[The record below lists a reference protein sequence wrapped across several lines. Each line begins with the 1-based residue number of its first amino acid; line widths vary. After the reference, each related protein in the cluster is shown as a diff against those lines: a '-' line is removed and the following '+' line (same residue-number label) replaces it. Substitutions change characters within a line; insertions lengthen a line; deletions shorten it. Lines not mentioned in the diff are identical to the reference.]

1 MPHDSTRA
9 ADTASEPVAI
19 IGMAGRFADATS
31 PEQLWDMLIQGR
43 DAITDIPPERYDID
57 AVYDP
62 TPRTP
67 GRTVSRWGGLLRDI
81 DAFDTEFFGISPRE
95 ADRMDPQQRLLL
107 EVAYEALEDAGQPLP
122 RIAGTDTGV
131 FIGQLGGD
139 YWHLQYGDRDQLDLY
154 AMTGAAARAI
164 TSGRLSYAFDL
175 RGPSFTVDTACSSAL
190 VAVHNAVQAIRLG
203 ECSLAIAGGV
213 NLVLL
218 PEEGV
223 VYSGAGMLAAD
234 GRCKFADASGDGFVR
249 SDGIGAVILKPLSAA
264 LADGD
269 RIRAVIRGSAVG
281 NDGQSSGY
289 LVTPAV
295 EGQRDVLRRAYA
307 NAGVDP
313 ADIDYIEA
321 HGTGTSVGDP
331 VELQALADIVGRRTP
346 DRRCLV
352 GSVKTNIGHA
362 EAAAGIAGLIK
373 AVLCLEN
380 KTVPPNLHLKNPNP
394 AVDWDNLPLTVPTR
408 ATPLP
413 ERDRPAIAGVSSF
426 GFSGTNAH
434 LVLEAA
440 PEQATRATDA
450 RSPVARSE
458 LLVLSALSPEALA
471 DAARAMA
478 DHLDGPGARHT
489 LRDICY
495 SAAIRRTPHDA
506 RLALPAESHAEA
518 AAALRGFA
526 DGENEPGLSFS
537 DYTDPAAAPR
547 VAFVFPGQGSQ
558 WPGMGRELLESEPVF
573 RQTMEA
579 CDAAIKTETGWSVIE
594 LLRSADEERLKQL
607 DVIQPTLWAMEIAL
621 AELWRSWGI
630 EPDVVIGHSMGESAA
645 AYVSGALSLS
655 DAAAVICR
663 RSRLAKRL
671 TGRGTMAWVALPAD
685 EAAAAL
691 TGHEDKVAVAAI
703 NSPTSTLLSGDGEAL
718 RLVLARLDDR
728 GVDNRLVNVDFASH
742 CPQMDAL
749 REDLLAELSRLTPR
763 AGRIPLHSTLL
774 NEVIDGSGMDAD
786 YWVRNIRRPVDF
798 VGAVRGQLDLGETV
812 FVEVSPHPLLVAG
825 IRETSRTATGADTTA
840 VGSLRRHSDERGAL
854 LTSAAALHTAGADL
868 DLGRLTAGG
877 HYVPLPSYPWQRTRH
892 WISRDHTPEAP
903 GAAAPAAPAAP
914 EPARQPAHP
923 LLGRPVPAEGTTRI
937 WQGPLRLADNPY
949 LRDHRI
955 QDTIILPGT
964 AHLELIGAAAR
975 TELGP
980 GTLSVSDVRYRRALF
995 LEEDGPAPEVRVTL
1009 TPSADASLHCRVHS
1023 RDAETGDWILH
1034 TEATARAVPG
1044 DTPQPDEPLRSIRAR
1059 LPQHQDADDFYPWNA
1074 ARGNQ
1079 WNGAFQGITELW
1091 RTDGEVLARLSC
1103 PATLLDGLARHHF
1116 HPALLDASGHAMAAA
1131 RPLTAPG
1138 DEGVFVLGG
1147 IDEVRFHQQPPASL
1161 FSHARLLPS
1170 PREDSF
1176 VADID
1181 IRADDGRLIAEMR
1194 GLRLQYLAGHA
1205 PALLNPDTEDSVTPP
1220 HASGT
1225 SASPRSGELDTWLHS
1240 LTWDEA
1246 PLPAPDTTGGD
1257 PDGFW
1262 LVLTDSGSTGRAL
1275 VRELTG
1281 RGQRVVAVT
1290 GGAGRLAGGGDRY
1303 RIDPSKEEHYREVL
1317 GDVARYGACRGV
1329 VHLWALDAQAGLDAT
1344 PTEIRRAQLLAAH
1357 SVLYLTRALDK
1368 EPLGH
1373 PPLWL
1378 VTQLAQAAGTAERV
1392 RHPFQAMLWGL
1403 GRTLAAE
1410 APALNPRLVDLDR
1423 SAAGVPALT
1432 DLLLH
1437 ADQEDQIALRDGR
1450 RLAARLRPAAAAAA
1464 RPPQAL
1470 SLPAPGIIDD
1480 LRLTGT
1486 PSRALAADEVRIQV
1500 SHAGVNYRDVLLSLG
1515 MYPGQDSR
1523 PPVMG
1528 WECAGTVSEIGRA
1541 VTDVSVGDEV
1551 IAFAEGALASE
1562 VVTRSCLTAPKPARL
1577 TAAEAATLPA
1587 AYLTAYHALND
1598 MARLERGQKILIH
1611 TATGGTGRA
1620 ALNVA
1625 RWKGARVFAT
1635 AGSDAKRELLTRLGV
1650 EQVADSRSLAFAEAF
1665 RPAVGEEGFDVICN
1679 TLAGDAIEANL
1690 SLMAPYG
1697 HYLELSKRD
1706 ILENNPLPLGVF
1718 ARNLSFHAIDVVH
1731 MIQHAPERA
1740 GGVLRAAAALVD
1752 KGALEAL
1759 PHTVYPVEKA
1769 ADAFRLM
1776 AQARHTGK
1784 VVLSFGQAPAT
1795 AVGPRGRAVTVH
1807 ADGTYLITGGAGGIG
1822 GRLALW
1828 LADQGARHLLLT
1840 GRSALPEPDATPDE
1854 NHPQAAAVAVLRQL
1868 RERGVHVT
1876 YEAVDVADAQAMR
1889 AMLDSR
1895 RRTGLPPVRGVFH
1908 AAGVIDYTPLS
1919 DMSGAEMDRVLAAKV
1934 TGAWNLHRLLHEESV
1949 EAFVLFSSGSAL
1961 LSSPMLG
1968 GYAAGNAF
1976 LDALAHHRHAQG
1988 LPATVVN
1995 WGFWDSVGMVA
2006 RKEQQDERTL
2016 LPQGMASFSP
2026 AEGLAL
2032 LGRILAEGRVHT
2044 AVLPADWPAWARAYP
2059 SAATAPLLQH
2069 LTGGDRPAP
2078 QAPAREERAAEPAAP
2093 SRVPAPAAPSRVAEP
2108 AAPSPAAEPAVP
2120 HPATPGPVPA
2130 QAAPAAAPEPVAA
2143 ARPAPQAPAAVQA
2156 APSGELLD
2164 FLKQEVAVVMGL
2176 RPERVNTNRPLN
2188 RLGMDSLM
2196 AVELRNRIERRYQ
2209 VKLPMVQLLKDGTIT
2224 TVAQALATEL
2234 EPAAG
2239 LADTAPDS
2247 PAAPAATADTPAE
2260 AAAASRIAPTPEAAS
2275 PAAPAADA
2283 PQAPPSGELLDF
2295 LKQEVAVVMGLR
2307 PERVNTNRP
2316 LNRLGM
2322 DSLMAVELRNRIER
2336 RYQVKLPMVQLLK
2349 DGTITTVAQ
2358 ALATELNSADASA

>member
-1 MPHDSTRA
+1 MPHDPTRA
-9 ADTASEPVAI
+9 ADAASEPIAI

-31 PEQLWDMLIQGR
+31 LEHLWDMLLQGR
-43 DAITDIPPERYDID
+43 DAIADIPPERYDVN

-67 GRTVSRWGGLLRDI
+67 GRTVSRWGGLLHDI

-107 EVAYEALEDAGQPLP
+107 EVAYEALEDAGQPLHQ
-122 RIAGTDTGV
+122 IAGTDAGV

-139 YWHLQYGDRDQLDLY
+139 YWHLQYSNRDQLDLY
-154 AMTGAAARAI
+154 AMTGAASRAI

-203 ECSLAIAGGV
+203 ECPLAIAGGV

-223 VYSGAGMLAAD
+223 VYSGAGMLASD
-234 GRCKFADASGDGFVR
+234 GRCKFGDASGDGFVR
-249 SDGIGAVILKPLSAA
+249 SDGVGAVILKPLSAA

-269 RIRAVIRGSAVG
+269 RVRAVIRGSAVG

-313 ADIDYIEA
+313 ADVDYIEA

-331 VELQALADIVGRRTP
+331 VELEALAQIVGPRP
-346 DRRCLV
+346 ADRRCLV

-373 AVLCLEN
+373 AVLCLEHQ
-380 KTVPPNLHLKNPNP
+380 TVPPNLHLKNPHP
-394 AVDWDNLPLTVPTR
+394 AVDWDNLPLSIPTQ

-413 ERDRPAIAGVSSF
+413 ERGRPTVAGVSSF

-440 PEQATRATDA
+440 TRSAAPDA
-450 RSPVARSE
+450 GTRTPAAQSE

-471 DAARAMA
+471 DTARTMA
-478 DHLDGPGARHT
+478 DHLEGPGARHAW
-489 LRDICY
+489 RDICH
-495 SAAIRRTPHDA
+495 SAAVRRTLHDA
-506 RLALPAESHAEA
+506 RLALAADSHAEA

-537 DYTDPAAAPR
+537 DYTDPEAAPR
-547 VAFVFPGQGSQ
+547 IAFVFPGQGSQ
-558 WPGMGRELLESEPVF
+558 WPGMGRELLDSEPVF
-573 RQTMEA
+573 RRAMEA
-579 CDAAIKTETGWSVIE
+579 CDEAIKTETGWSVID
-594 LLRSADEERLKQL
+594 LLIAADEERLKQL

-621 AELWRSWGI
+621 AELWQSWGI

-645 AYVSGALSLS
+645 AYIAGALTLQ

-671 TGRGTMAWVALPAD
+671 SGLGTMAWVALPSD
-685 EAAAAL
+685 QAAAAL
-691 TGHEDKVAVAAI
+691 AGFEDKVAVAAI
-703 NSPTSTLLSGDGEAL
+703 NSPTSTLLSGDVDAL
-718 RLVLARLDDR
+718 TQVLAALDTR
-728 GVDNRLVNVDFASH
+728 GIDNRRVNVDFASH

-749 REDLLAELSRLTPR
+749 REDLLDELAHLTPR

-798 VGAVRGQLDLGETV
+798 AGAVRGQLGLGETA
-812 FVEVSPHPLLVAG
+812 FIEVSPHPLLVAG
-825 IRETSRTATGADTTA
+825 IKETSRLHTGADTTA
-840 VGSLRRHSDERGAL
+840 IGSLRRHTDERTSL
-854 LTSAAALHTAGADL
+854 LTFAAALHTAGAHL
-868 DLGRLTAGG
+868 DFATLTGGG

-892 WISRDHTPEAP
+892 WISSTTSPT
-903 GAAAPAAPAAP
+903 APAASAPPAVQHGT
-914 EPARQPAHP
+914 RQSAHP
-923 LLGRPVPAEGTTRI
+923 LLGRPLPAEGATRI
-937 WQGPLRLADNPY
+937 WQGPLELSGNPY
-949 LRDHRI
+949 LRDHCI

-964 AHLELIGAAAR
+964 AHLELIAAAA
-975 TELGP
+975 
-980 GTLSVSDVRYRRALF
+980 GTMTQSGALSVSDVHYHRALF
-995 LEEDGPAPEVRVTL
+995 LDEDGPAPEVKVTV
-1009 TPSADASLHCRVHS
+1009 TAHQDSSMHCRIHS
-1023 RDAETGDWILH
+1023 QDPDSDEWILH
-1034 TEATARAVPG
+1034 TEATARAL
-1044 DTPQPDEPLRSIRAR
+1044 PQDAPEPSEPLQTIRAR
-1059 LPQHQDADDFYPWNA
+1059 LPQYQNAGDFYPWNA

-1079 WNGAFQGITELW
+1079 WNGTFQGITELW
-1091 RTDGEVLARLSC
+1091 RTDGEVLARLAC
-1103 PATLLDGLARHHF
+1103 PSALVDGLAQHHF
-1116 HPALLDASGHAMAAA
+1116 HPALLDAGGHAMAAA
-1131 RPLTAPG
+1131 RPLTVPG
-1138 DEGVFVLGG
+1138 EEGVFVLGG
-1147 IDEVRFHQQPPASL
+1147 IDEVRFYQQPPAAL

-1181 IRADDGRLIAEMR
+1181 IRAEDGRLIAQMR
-1194 GLRLQYLAGHA
+1194 GLRLQYLAGHEPAQLTTPTEDLVTPTGTSRA
-1205 PALLNPDTEDSVTPP
+1205 PAAPVKVND
-1220 HASGT
+1220 HG
-1225 SASPRSGELDTWLHS
+1225 TWLHS

-1246 PLPAPDTTGGD
+1246 SLPAPRIAATGQE
-1257 PDGFW
+1257 GFW

-1290 GGAGRLAGGGDRY
+1290 AGAGRLAGGGDRY
-1303 RIDPSKEEHYREVL
+1303 RMDPSKEEHYREIL
-1317 GDVARYGACRGV
+1317 GDVARIGTCRGII
-1329 VHLWALDAQAGLDAT
+1329 HLWALDAQAGLDAT
-1344 PTEIRRAQLLAAH
+1344 PTEIRRAQLLSAH
-1357 SVLYLTRALDK
+1357 SVLYLARAL
-1368 EPLGH
+1368 EQHLPGH
-1373 PPLWL
+1373 PALWL
-1378 VTQLAQAAGTAERV
+1378 VTQLAQATGSGEQV

-1410 APALNPRLVDLDR
+1410 APALTPRLADLDR
-1423 SAAGVPALT
+1423 STASVTALVE
-1432 DLLLH
+1432 LLQQS
-1437 ADQEDQIALRDGR
+1437 DQEDQIALRDGR
-1450 RLAARLRPAAAAAA
+1450 RLAARLRPAAAAARA
-1464 RPPQAL
+1464 PRAL
-1470 SLPAPGIIDD
+1470 SLPTPGVIDD
-1480 LRLTGT
+1480 LRLTET

-1515 MYPGQDSR
+1515 AYPGQDNR

-1528 WECAGTVSEIGRA
+1528 WECTGTVTETGRA
-1541 VTDVSVGDEV
+1541 VTDVVVGDEV

-1562 VVTRSCLTAPKPARL
+1562 VVTRACLTAPKPAEL
-1577 TAAEAATLPA
+1577 TGAEAATLPA
-1587 AYLTAYHALND
+1587 AYLTAYHALHD
-1598 MARLERGQKILIH
+1598 LARLESGQKILIH

-1620 ALNVA
+1620 ALSIA

-1635 AGSDAKRELLTRLGV
+1635 AGSQAKRELLTELGV
-1650 EQVADSRSLAFAEAF
+1650 EQVADSRSLAFADTFKEAL
-1665 RPAVGEEGFDVICN
+1665 GDEGFDAIYN

-1706 ILENNPLPLGVF
+1706 ILDDNPLPLGAF
-1718 ARNLSFHAIDVVH
+1718 ARNLSFHAVDVVH

-1740 GGVLRAAAALVD
+1740 GRVLRTVAALVGQ
-1752 KGALEAL
+1752 GALEAL
-1759 PHTVYPVEKA
+1759 PHTVYPAEQA

-1776 AQARHTGK
+1776 AQSRHTGK
-1784 VVLSFGQAPAT
+1784 IVLWFGPQPT
-1795 AVGPRGRAVTVH
+1795 AAAPRGRAVTVH

-1822 GRLALW
+1822 GQLALW
-1828 LADQGARHLLLT
+1828 LAEQGARHLLLT
-1840 GRSALPEPDATPDE
+1840 GRSPLPAPDAPTPPD
-1854 NHPQAAAVAVLRQL
+1854 HPQAGAVAVVRRL

-1876 YEAVDVADAQAMR
+1876 YEAVDVADTQAMHV
-1889 AMLDSR
+1889 LLTSR

-1908 AAGVIDYTPLS
+1908 AAGVIDYTLLS
-1919 DMSGAEMDRVLAAKV
+1919 DMSAPEMDRVLAAKV
-1934 TGAWNLHRLLHEESV
+1934 SGAWNLHRLLREESV

-2006 RKEQQDERTL
+2006 RKEQQEERTL

-2026 AEGLAL
+2026 ADGLEL
-2032 LGRILAEGRVHT
+2032 LGTLLAEGRVHT

-2069 LTGGDRPAP
+2069 LTGVEQSLASPSAEHEQQGAEAVVPVQP
-2078 QAPAREERAAEPAAP
+2078 PVPAEPRSTTP
-2093 SRVPAPAAPSRVAEP
+2093 T
-2108 AAPSPAAEPAVP
+2108 PAVP
-2120 HPATPGPVPA
+2120 EASFAFET
-2130 QAAPAAAPEPVAA
+2130 APSAAASG
-2143 ARPAPQAPAAVQA
+2143 QTS
-2156 APSGELLD
+2156 PSGELLD
-2164 FLKQEVAVVMGL
+2164 FLKQEAAVVMGL
-2176 RPERVNTNRPLN
+2176 RAERVNVNRPLN

-2209 VKLPMVQLLKDGTIT
+2209 VRLPMVQLLKDGTIT
-2224 TVAQALATEL
+2224 TVAQALAAEL
-2234 EPAAG
+2234 
-2239 LADTAPDS
+2239 S
-2247 PAAPAATADTPAE
+2247 PAQGPAATVVDDAVAPAVAGEPEERAVAPVAPVVDPAVPAE
-2260 AAAASRIAPTPEAAS
+2260 APAVPETGEAQTVSA
-2275 PAAPAADA
+2275 
-2283 PQAPPSGELLDF
+2283 QAVQGGELLDF
-2295 LKQEVAVVMGLR
+2295 LKQEAAVVMGLR
-2307 PERVNTNRP
+2307 AERVNVNRP

-2336 RYQVKLPMVQLLK
+2336 RYQVRLPMVQLLK

-2358 ALATELNSADASA
+2358 ALAAELNAADASA

>member
-9 ADTASEPVAI
+9 AGTASEPIAI

-31 PEQLWDMLIQGR
+31 LEQLWDMLLQGR

-62 TPRTP
+62 KPRTP
-67 GRTVSRWGGLLRDI
+67 GRTVSRWGGLLRDV
-81 DAFDTEFFGISPRE
+81 DAFDAEFFGISPRE

-139 YWHLQYGDRDQLDLY
+139 YWHLQYDDRDQLDLY

-203 ECSLAIAGGV
+203 ECPLAIAGGV

-223 VYSGAGMLAAD
+223 VYSGAGMLASD

-269 RIRAVIRGSAVG
+269 RVRAVIRGSAVG

-307 NAGVDP
+307 NAAVDP

-331 VELQALADIVGRRTP
+331 VELQALADIVGTRP
-346 DRRCLV
+346 SDGRCLV

-380 KTVPPNLHLKNPNP
+380 KTVPPNLHLKNPSP
-394 AVDWDNLPLTVPTR
+394 VVDWANLPLSVPTR

-440 PEQATRATDA
+440 PEQRTDA
-450 RSPVARSE
+450 PDTRPQDARSE

-471 DAARAMA
+471 DAARTMA
-478 DHLDGPGARHT
+478 DHLEGPGAQKG
-489 LRDICY
+489 LRDIAH
-495 SAAIRRTPHDA
+495 SAALRRTSHDA
-506 RLALPAESHAEA
+506 RLALPVESHAEA

-537 DYTDPAAAPR
+537 DYTDPETAPR

-558 WPGMGRELLESEPVF
+558 WPGMGRELLDSEPVF
-573 RQTMEA
+573 RQAMRD
-579 CDAAIKTETGWSVIE
+579 CDAAIEAETGWSVIE
-594 LLRSADEERLKQL
+594 LLRSADEERLRQL

-671 TGRGTMAWVALPAD
+671 SGRGTMAWVALPAD
-685 EAAAAL
+685 EAATAL
-691 TGHEDKVAVAAI
+691 AGHEDTVAVAAI

-718 RLVLARLDDR
+718 DQVLAGLDAR
-728 GVDNRLVNVDFASH
+728 GVDNRRVNVDFASH

-749 REDLLAELSRLTPR
+749 REDLLSELSHLTPR
-763 AGRIPLHSTLL
+763 AGGIPLHSTLL
-774 NEVIDGSGMDAD
+774 NEVIDGSGMNAD
-786 YWVRNIRRPVDF
+786 YWVRNIRQPVDF
-798 VGAVRGQLDLGETV
+798 VGAVQGQLDLGDTV
-812 FVEVSPHPLLVAG
+812 FIEVSPHPLLVAG
-825 IRETSRTATGADTTA
+825 IRETSRMATGADTTA
-840 VGSLRRHSDERGAL
+840 VGSLRRHTDERGSL
-854 LTSAAALHTAGADL
+854 LASAAALHTAGARL
-868 DLGRLTAGG
+868 DLGTLTADGR
-877 HYVPLPSYPWQRTRH
+877 YVDLPTYPWQRTRH
-892 WISRDHTPEAP
+892 WISRSPARAATATTAP
-903 GAAAPAAPAAP
+903 P
-914 EPARQPAHP
+914 EPAADGEHSTHP
-923 LLGRPVPAEGTTRI
+923 LLGKPSPAEGTTRV

-949 LRDHRI
+949 LRDHCI

-964 AHLELIGAAAR
+964 AHLELISAAAR
-975 TELGP
+975 TELSSHA
-980 GTLSVSDVRYRRALF
+980 LSVSDVHYHRALF
-995 LEEDGPAPEVRVTL
+995 LDEDGPAPEVQVTVAAR
-1009 TPSADASLHCRVHS
+1009 PDSSLHCLIRS
-1023 RDAETGDWILH
+1023 RESDTDDWVLH

-1044 DTPQPDEPLRSIRAR
+1044 DAPRPTESLQSIRSR
-1059 LPQHQDADDFYPWNA
+1059 LPQHQEADDFYPWNA

-1079 WNGAFQGITELW
+1079 WNGTFQGITELW
-1091 RTDGEVLARLSC
+1091 RGDGEVLAQLSC
-1103 PATLLDGLARHHF
+1103 PTALVDGLAHHHF

-1131 RPLTAPG
+1131 RELTAPG

-1147 IDEVRFHQQPPASL
+1147 IDEVRFYQRPPASL

-1170 PREDSF
+1170 AREDSF
-1176 VADID
+1176 TADID
-1181 IRADDGRLIAEMR
+1181 IRADDGRLIAQMR

-1205 PALLNPDTEDSVTPP
+1205 PALLNPSTEDSVTPP
-1220 HASGT
+1220 RT
-1225 SASPRSGELDTWLHS
+1225 LNSPAVPGAGDRDTWLHA

-1246 PLPAPDTTGGD
+1246 PLPTSARGSKG

-1262 LVLTDSGSTGRAL
+1262 LLLTDSGATGRAL
-1275 VRELTG
+1275 VRELNG

-1290 GGAGRLAGGGDRY
+1290 AGAGQLAGGGDRY

-1317 GDVARYGACRGV
+1317 VDVARYGACRGII
-1329 VHLWALDAQAGLDAT
+1329 HLWALDAQAGLDAT
-1344 PTEIRRAQLLAAH
+1344 PTEIRRTQLLAAH
-1357 SVLYLTRALDK
+1357 SVLYLTRSLEK

-1378 VTQLAQAAGTAERV
+1378 VTQLAQATDTAERV

-1410 APALNPRLVDLDR
+1410 APALSPRLVDLDR
-1423 SAAGVPALT
+1423 SPASVPALVEQ
-1432 DLLLH
+1432 LLH
-1437 ADQEDQIALRDGR
+1437 ADLEDQVAWRNGR
-1450 RLAARLRPAAAAAA
+1450 RLAARLRPAAAAT
-1464 RPPQAL
+1464 RPAQAL
-1470 SLPAPGIIDD
+1470 SLPKPGVIDD
-1480 LRLTGT
+1480 LQLTAT
-1486 PSRALAADEVRIQV
+1486 PLRGLAADEVRIQV

-1515 MYPGQDSR
+1515 MYPGQDDRS
-1523 PPVMG
+1523 PVMG
-1528 WECAGTVSEIGRA
+1528 WECAGTVSETGSG
-1541 VTDVSVGDEV
+1541 VTDVAVGDEV
-1551 IAFAEGALASE
+1551 IAFAEGSLASE
-1562 VVTRSCLTAPKPARL
+1562 VVTRACLTAPKPTRL

-1587 AYLTAYHALND
+1587 AYLTAYHALHD
-1598 MARLERGQKILIH
+1598 MAGLERGQKVLIH

-1635 AGSDAKRELLTRLGV
+1635 AGSDAKRRLLADLGV
-1650 EQVADSRSLAFAEAF
+1650 EQVADSRSLAFADAF
-1665 RPAVGEEGFDVICN
+1665 RPAVGKGFDVICN
-1679 TLAGDAIEANL
+1679 TLAGDAIAANL

-1706 ILENNPLPLGVF
+1706 ILDDNSLPLGAF

-1740 GGVLRAAAALVD
+1740 GRVLRTAAALVD
-1752 KGALEAL
+1752 EGALEAL

-1769 ADAFRLM
+1769 AEAFRLM

-1784 VVLSFGQAPAT
+1784 IVLSFGRPSVAAAGT
-1795 AVGPRGRAVTVH
+1795 RGASVTVH

-1840 GRSALPEPDATPDE
+1840 GRSALPELDAVLDE
-1854 NHPQAAAVAVLRQL
+1854 THPQAAALAVVQQL
-1868 RERGVHVT
+1868 RERGVNVA
-1876 YEAVDVADAQAMR
+1876 YEGVDVADTQAMR
-1889 AMLDSR
+1889 TMLDSR
-1895 RRTGLPPVRGVFH
+1895 RRAGMPPVRGVFH
-1908 AAGVIDYTPLS
+1908 AAGVIDYTLLS
-1919 DMSGAEMDRVLAAKV
+1919 DMSGVEMDRVLAAKV
-1934 TGAWNLHRLLHEESV
+1934 SGAWNLHRLLHQESV

-1988 LPATVVN
+1988 LSATVVN

-2006 RKEQQDERTL
+2006 RKERQEERTL
-2016 LPQGMASFSP
+2016 LPHGMTSFSP
-2026 AEGLAL
+2026 ADGLAL
-2032 LGRILAEGRVHT
+2032 LGGILAEGRLHT
-2044 AVLPADWPAWARAYP
+2044 AVLPADWRAWARAYP
-2059 SAATAPLLQH
+2059 SAAAAPLLQH
-2069 LTGGDRPAP
+2069 LTDGASSAYR
-2078 QAPAREERAAEPAAP
+2078 APAGDEQGAEPL
-2093 SRVPAPAAPSRVAEP
+2093 APSRVAEP
-2108 AAPSPAAEPAVP
+2108 DAPHPVAPSPA
-2120 HPATPGPVPA
+2120 PVPA
-2130 QAAPAAAPEPVAA
+2130 ASPSVTEPRAAAQEG
-2143 ARPAPQAPAAVQA
+2143 
-2156 APSGELLD
+2156 PSGELLE
-2164 FLKQEVAVVMGL
+2164 FLKQEAAVVMGL
-2176 RPERVNTNRPLN
+2176 RPERVNVNRPLN

-2196 AVELRNRIERRYQ
+2196 AVELRNR
-2209 VKLPMVQLLKDGTIT
+2209 V
-2224 TVAQALATEL
+2224 
-2234 EPAAG
+2234 
-2239 LADTAPDS
+2239 
-2247 PAAPAATADTPAE
+2247 
-2260 AAAASRIAPTPEAAS
+2260 
-2275 PAAPAADA
+2275 
-2283 PQAPPSGELLDF
+2283 
-2295 LKQEVAVVMGLR
+2295 
-2307 PERVNTNRP
+2307 
-2316 LNRLGM
+2316 
-2322 DSLMAVELRNRIER
+2322 ER

-2358 ALATELNSADASA
+2358 ALATELNSAKEAAGTVPDNAVATAVGTDSTPPEDAVAPADARREAADRESEQSMPASSPSQTPADTKAAPAPAEELLDFLKQEVAVVMGLRPERVNVNRPLNRLGMDSLMAVELRNRVERRYQVKLPMVQLLKDGTITTVAQALAAELNSADASA

>member
-1 MPHDSTRA
+1 MPHDR
-9 ADTASEPVAI
+9 
-19 IGMAGRFADATS
+19 
-31 PEQLWDMLIQGR
+31 
-43 DAITDIPPERYDID
+43 
-57 AVYDP
+57 
-62 TPRTP
+62 
-67 GRTVSRWGGLLRDI
+67 
-81 DAFDTEFFGISPRE
+81 
-95 ADRMDPQQRLLL
+95 
-107 EVAYEALEDAGQPLP
+107 
-122 RIAGTDTGV
+122 
-131 FIGQLGGD
+131 
-139 YWHLQYGDRDQLDLY
+139 
-154 AMTGAAARAI
+154 
-164 TSGRLSYAFDL
+164 
-175 RGPSFTVDTACSSAL
+175 
-190 VAVHNAVQAIRLG
+190 
-203 ECSLAIAGGV
+203 
-213 NLVLL
+213 
-218 PEEGV
+218 
-223 VYSGAGMLAAD
+223 
-234 GRCKFADASGDGFVR
+234 
-249 SDGIGAVILKPLSAA
+249 
-264 LADGD
+264 
-269 RIRAVIRGSAVG
+269 
-281 NDGQSSGY
+281 
-289 LVTPAV
+289 
-295 EGQRDVLRRAYA
+295 
-307 NAGVDP
+307 
-313 ADIDYIEA
+313 
-321 HGTGTSVGDP
+321 
-331 VELQALADIVGRRTP
+331 
-346 DRRCLV
+346 
-352 GSVKTNIGHA
+352 
-362 EAAAGIAGLIK
+362 
-373 AVLCLEN
+373 
-380 KTVPPNLHLKNPNP
+380 
-394 AVDWDNLPLTVPTR
+394 
-408 ATPLP
+408 
-413 ERDRPAIAGVSSF
+413 
-426 GFSGTNAH
+426 
-434 LVLEAA
+434 
-440 PEQATRATDA
+440 
-450 RSPVARSE
+450 RSE

-478 DHLDGPGARHT
+478 DHLDGPGAQHS
-489 LRDICY
+489 LRDIAH
-495 SAAIRRTPHDA
+495 SAGLRRTPHDA
-506 RLALPAESHAEA
+506 RLALPADSHAEA
-518 AAALRGFA
+518 VATLRGFV

-537 DYTDPAAAPR
+537 DYTDPETAPR
-547 VAFVFPGQGSQ
+547 IAFVFPGQGSQ
-558 WPGMGRELLESEPVF
+558 WPGMGRELLDSEPVF
-573 RQTMEA
+573 RQAMQA
-579 CDAAIKTETGWSVIE
+579 CDDAIKTETGWSVIE

-645 AYVSGALSLS
+645 AYISGALSLP

-671 TGRGTMAWVALPAD
+671 SGRGTMAWVALPAD

-691 TGHEDKVAVAAI
+691 AGHEDTVAVAAI

-718 RLVLARLDDR
+718 NQVLAGLDAR
-728 GVDNRLVNVDFASH
+728 GVDNRRVNVDFASH

-749 REDLLAELSRLTPR
+749 REDLLAELSHLTPR

-786 YWVRNIRRPVDF
+786 YWVRNIRQPVDF
-798 VGAVRGQLDLGETV
+798 IGAVRGQLDFGDTL

-825 IRETSRTATGADTTA
+825 IRETSRLATGADTTA
-840 VGSLRRHSDERGAL
+840 VGSLRRHSDERTCL
-854 LTSAAALHTAGADL
+854 LTSAAALHTAGVGL
-868 DLGRLTAGG
+868 DLSALTAGG

-892 WISRDHTPEAP
+892 WISRTPTP
-903 GAAAPAAPAAP
+903 IAPAAAKPAAP
-914 EPARQPAHP
+914 EPAGQPAHP
-923 LLGRPVPAEGTTRI
+923 LLGRPLPAEGTTRT

-949 LRDHRI
+949 LRDHCI

-964 AHLELIGAAAR
+964 AHLELIGAAVR
-975 TELGP
+975 TELDTGA
-980 GTLSVSDVRYRRALF
+980 LSVSDVHYHRALF
-995 LEEDGPAPEVRVTL
+995 LDEDGPAPEVRVTL
-1009 TPSADASLHCRVHS
+1009 APNPDASLHCRIHS
-1023 RDAETGDWILH
+1023 RDADTSDWILH
-1034 TEATARAVPG
+1034 TEATARALPG
-1044 DTPQPDEPLRSIRAR
+1044 DAAQPDEPLRTIRAR
-1059 LPQHQDADDFYPWNA
+1059 LPQHQNADDFYPWNA

-1079 WNGAFQGITELW
+1079 WNGTFQGITDLW
-1091 RTDGEVLARLSC
+1091 RTDGEVLARLTC
-1103 PATLLDGLARHHF
+1103 PAALVDSLALHHF

-1138 DEGVFVLGG
+1138 EEGVFVLGG
-1147 IDEVRFHQQPPASL
+1147 IDEVRFYQQPPTSL

-1181 IRADDGRLIAEMR
+1181 IRADDGRLIAQMR

-1205 PALLNPDTEDSVTPP
+1205 PALLTPHTEDSVTPP
-1220 HASGT
+1220 RT
-1225 SASPRSGELDTWLHS
+1225 PDTPASPGSSDRDTWLHT

-1246 PLPAPDTTGGD
+1246 PLPAPTTATTV

-1262 LVLTDSGSTGRAL
+1262 LVLTDSGSTGRSL

-1290 GGAGRLAGGGDRY
+1290 TGAGRLAGGGERY
-1303 RIDPSKEEHYREVL
+1303 RIDPAKEEHYREVL
-1317 GDVARYGACRGV
+1317 GDVTRYGACRGII
-1329 VHLWALDAQAGLDAT
+1329 HLWALDAQAGLDAT
-1344 PTEIRRAQLLAAH
+1344 PTEIRRTQLLAAH
-1357 SVLYLTRALDK
+1357 SVLYLTRAL
-1368 EPLGH
+1368 EQNPLGH

-1378 VTQLAQAAGTAERV
+1378 ATQLAQATGTAERV
-1392 RHPFQAMLWGL
+1392 RHPFQATLWGL

-1410 APALNPRLVDLDR
+1410 APALTPHLVDLDH
-1423 SAAGVPALT
+1423 SAASVSALT
-1432 DLLLH
+1432 ELLLH

-1450 RLAARLRPAAAAAA
+1450 RLAARLRPAAASA

-1470 SLPAPGIIDD
+1470 SLPAPGVIDD
-1480 LRLTGT
+1480 LHLIET
-1486 PSRALAADEVRIQV
+1486 PSRLLAADEVRIQV

-1515 MYPGQDSR
+1515 MYPGQDNK

-1528 WECAGTVSEIGRA
+1528 WECAGTVSETGSA
-1541 VTDVSVGDEV
+1541 VTDVTVGDEV

-1562 VVTRSCLTAPKPARL
+1562 VVTRACLTAPKPARL
-1577 TAAEAATLPA
+1577 TSAEAATLPA

-1598 MARLERGQKILIH
+1598 MARLERGQKVLIH

-1635 AGSDAKRELLTRLGV
+1635 AGSDAKRDLLTELGV

-1665 RPAVGEEGFDVICN
+1665 KPALGEEGFDVICN

-1706 ILENNPLPLGVF
+1706 ILDNNALPLGAF

-1740 GGVLRAAAALVD
+1740 GGVLRAAASLVD

-1784 VVLSFGQAPAT
+1784 IVLSFGQASAAAT
-1795 AVGPRGRAVTVH
+1795 GPRGRAVTVH

-1822 GRLALW
+1822 GQLALW

-1840 GRSALPEPDATPDE
+1840 GRSALPERDAAADE
-1854 NHPQAAAVAVLRQL
+1854 SHPQAAAVTVLRQL

-1876 YEAVDVADAQAMR
+1876 YEAVDVSDAQAMQ
-1889 AMLDSR
+1889 AVLESR

-1919 DMSGAEMDRVLAAKV
+1919 DMSGTEMDRVLAAKV
-1934 TGAWNLHRLLHEESV
+1934 SGAWNLHRLLREESV

-2006 RKEQQDERTL
+2006 RKEQQEERTL

-2026 AEGLAL
+2026 ADGLAL
-2032 LGRILAEGRVHT
+2032 LGLILAEGRVHT
-2044 AVLPADWPAWARAYP
+2044 AVLPTDWPAWARAYP
-2059 SAATAPLLQH
+2059 SAATAPLLQY
-2069 LTGGDRPAP
+2069 LTGDDRRR
-2078 QAPAREERAAEPAAP
+2078 QAPARAEYRAEPSTPPAATEPAEPRAATPP
-2093 SRVPAPAAPSRVAEP
+2093 SA
-2108 AAPSPAAEPAVP
+2108 
-2120 HPATPGPVPA
+2120 PVPVTA
-2130 QAAPAAAPEPVAA
+2130 SSSPEPVAA
-2143 ARPAPQAPAAVQA
+2143 ARPAPQSPAAGQA
-2156 APSGELLD
+2156 VPSEELLD

-2176 RPERVNTNRPLN
+2176 RAERVNVNRPLN

-2209 VKLPMVQLLKDGTIT
+2209 I
-2224 TVAQALATEL
+2224 
-2234 EPAAG
+2234 
-2239 LADTAPDS
+2239 
-2247 PAAPAATADTPAE
+2247 
-2260 AAAASRIAPTPEAAS
+2260 
-2275 PAAPAADA
+2275 
-2283 PQAPPSGELLDF
+2283 
-2295 LKQEVAVVMGLR
+2295 
-2307 PERVNTNRP
+2307 
-2316 LNRLGM
+2316 
-2322 DSLMAVELRNRIER
+2322 
-2336 RYQVKLPMVQLLK
+2336 KLPMVQLLK

>member
-9 ADTASEPVAI
+9 AETASEPIAI
-19 IGMAGRFADATS
+19 IGLAGRFADATS

-43 DAITDIPPERYDID
+43 DAITDIPSERYDVD
-57 AVYDP
+57 AIYDP

-67 GRTVSRWGGLLRDI
+67 GRSVSRWGGLLRDI
-81 DAFDTEFFGISPRE
+81 DAFDAEFFGVSPRE
-95 ADRMDPQQRLLL
+95 ADRMDPQQRMLL
-107 EVAYEALEDAGQPLP
+107 EVAYEALEDAGQPLL

-139 YWHLQYGDRDQLDLY
+139 YWHLQYDCREQLDLY
-154 AMTGAAARAI
+154 AMTGAASRAI

-190 VAVHNAVQAIRLG
+190 VAVHNAMQAIRLG
-203 ECSLAIAGGV
+203 ECPMAIAGGV

-223 VYSGAGMLAAD
+223 VYSGAGMLASD

-331 VELQALADIVGRRTP
+331 VELEALADIVGPRSSDT
-346 DRRCLV
+346 RCLV

-373 AVLCLEN
+373 TVLCLEN
-380 KTVPPNLHLKNPNP
+380 KTVPPSLHLKNPNP
-394 AVDWDNLPLTVPTR
+394 AVDWDNLPLTIPTQ

-413 ERDRPAIAGVSSF
+413 ERYRPAIAGVSSF

-440 PEQATRATDA
+440 PEPATCAADA
-450 RSPVARSE
+450 PAPGSRSE

-471 DAARAMA
+471 DTARAMA
-478 DHLDGPGARHT
+478 DHLEGSGARHT
-489 LRDICY
+489 LRDISH
-495 SAAIRRTPHDA
+495 SAALRRTHHDA
-506 RLALPAESHAEA
+506 RLALATDSHAEA
-518 AAALRGFA
+518 VAALLGFA
-526 DGENEPGLSFS
+526 EGDNEPGLSFS
-537 DYTDPAAAPR
+537 DYTDSEAAPR
-547 VAFVFPGQGSQ
+547 IAFVFPGQGSQ
-558 WPGMGRELLESEPVF
+558 WPGMGRELLDTEPVF
-573 RQTMEA
+573 NQTMQA
-579 CDAAIKTETGWSVIE
+579 CDEAIKAETGWSVIE

-621 AELWRSWGI
+621 AELWRFWGI
-630 EPDVVIGHSMGESAA
+630 QPDVVIGHSMGESAA
-645 AYVSGALSLS
+645 AYISGALSLP

-671 TGRGTMAWVALPAD
+671 SGRGTMAWVGLPAD
-685 EAAAAL
+685 ETAAAL
-691 TGHEDKVAVAAI
+691 AGHEDKVAVAAI
-703 NSPTSTLLSGDGEAL
+703 NSPTSTLLSGDVDAL
-718 RLVLARLDDR
+718 TQVLAALDAR
-728 GVDNRLVNVDFASH
+728 GVDNRRVNVDFASH

-749 REDLLAELSRLTPR
+749 RDDLLAELSHISPR

-786 YWVRNIRRPVDF
+786 YWVRNIRQPVDF
-798 VGAVRGQLDLGETV
+798 VGAVRGQLDLGDTV

-825 IRETSRTATGADTTA
+825 IRETSRTFTGADTTA
-840 VGSLRRHSDERGAL
+840 VGSLRRHTDERTAL
-854 LTSAAALHTAGADL
+854 LTAAAALHTAGAKL
-868 DLGRLTAGG
+868 DLGTLTADA
-877 HYVPLPSYPWQRTRH
+877 HYVPLPTYPWQRTRH
-892 WISRDHTPEAP
+892 WISPGHTLTAP
-903 GAAAPAAPAAP
+903 AAAAPVEQ
-914 EPARQPAHP
+914 EPGRQAAHP
-923 LLGRPVPAEGTTRI
+923 LLGRPVPAEGTTLI
-937 WQGPLRLADNPY
+937 WQGPVRLTDNAY

-964 AHLELIGAAAR
+964 AHLELISSAAR
-975 TELGP
+975 TELGISA
-980 GTLSVSDVRYRRALF
+980 LSLSDVHYHRALF
-995 LEEDGPAPEVRVTL
+995 LDEDGPEPEVRVTL
-1009 TPSADASLHCRVHS
+1009 TPSPDASLHCRIYS
-1023 RDAETGDWILH
+1023 REDDTDDWTLH
-1034 TEATARAVPG
+1034 TEATARAVP
-1044 DTPQPDEPLRSIRAR
+1044 DAAPQVGEPLHEIRAR
-1059 LPQHQDADDFYPWNA
+1059 LPQHQDAGDFYPWNA

-1079 WNGAFQGITELW
+1079 WNGTFQGITELW
-1091 RTDGEVLARLSC
+1091 RTDGEVLAQLIC
-1103 PATLLDGLARHHF
+1103 PATLVDSLARHHF

-1147 IDEVRFHQQPPASL
+1147 IDEVRFYQRPSAQL

-1181 IRADDGRLIAEMR
+1181 IRADDGALIAQMR

-1205 PALLNPDTEDSVTPP
+1205 PGLLNPHTEDSMTPP
-1220 HASGT
+1220 STPAT
-1225 SASPRSGELDTWLHS
+1225 PASPPSSARDTWLHT
-1240 LTWDEA
+1240 LTWDQA
-1246 PLPAPDTTGGD
+1246 PLPAPDAATTD
-1257 PDGFW
+1257 TDGFW

-1275 VRELTG
+1275 VRELNG

-1290 GGAGRLAGGGDRY
+1290 AGAGQLAGGGDRY
-1303 RIDPSKEEHYREVL
+1303 RIDPSDEGHYREVL
-1317 GDVARYGACRGV
+1317 VDVARYGVCRGII
-1329 VHLWALDAQAGLDAT
+1329 HLWALDAQAGLDAT

-1357 SVLYLTRALDK
+1357 SVLHLTHALEK
-1368 EPLGH
+1368 ESLGN

-1378 VTQLAQAAGTAERV
+1378 ITQLSQATGTAEQV
-1392 RHPFQAMLWGL
+1392 RHPLQAMLWGL

-1410 APALNPRLVDLDR
+1410 APALDPRLVDLDR

-1432 DLLLH
+1432 ELLLH
-1437 ADQEDQIALRDGR
+1437 PDQEDQIALRDGR
-1450 RLAARLRPAAAAAA
+1450 RLAARLRPADAIA

-1470 SLPAPGIIDD
+1470 SLPAPGVIDD
-1480 LRLTGT
+1480 LQLLDT
-1486 PSRALAADEVRIQV
+1486 PSRALAANEVRIQV

-1515 MYPGQDSR
+1515 MYPGQDDK

-1528 WECAGTVSEIGRA
+1528 WECAGTVIETGRA
-1541 VTDVSVGDEV
+1541 VTDVVVGDEV
-1551 IAFAEGALASE
+1551 IAFAEGSLASE
-1562 VVTRSCLTAPKPARL
+1562 VVTYACLTAPKPSRL

-1587 AYLTAYHALND
+1587 AYLTAYHALHD
-1598 MARLERGQKILIH
+1598 MARLERGQKVLIH

-1635 AGSDAKRELLTRLGV
+1635 AGSDAKRQLLTDLGV
-1650 EQVADSRSLAFAEAF
+1650 EQVADSRSLTFAEAF
-1665 RPAVGEEGFDVICN
+1665 KPAVGEGFDVICN
-1679 TLAGDAIEANL
+1679 TLAGEAIEANL

-1706 ILENNPLPLGVF
+1706 ILDNNALPLGAF

-1731 MIQHAPERA
+1731 MIQYAPERA
-1740 GGVLRAAAALVD
+1740 GRVLRDAAALVD
-1752 KGALEAL
+1752 KGDLEAL
-1759 PHTVYPVEKA
+1759 PHTVYPVEQA

-1784 VVLSFGQAPAT
+1784 IVLSFDQAPT
-1795 AVGPRGRAVTVH
+1795 AASGPRGRAVTVH
-1807 ADGTYLITGGAGGIG
+1807 ADGTYLLTGGAGGIG

-1840 GRSALPEPDATPDE
+1840 GRSTLPQWDSALDA

-1876 YEAVDVADAQAMR
+1876 YEAVDVADAQTMR
-1889 AMLDSR
+1889 TMLEAR
-1895 RRTGLPPVRGVFH
+1895 RHTGLPPVRGVFH

-1919 DMSGAEMDRVLAAKV
+1919 DMSGADMDRVLAAKV
-1934 TGAWNLHRLLHEESV
+1934 SGAWNLHRTLREEPV
-1949 EAFVLFSSGSAL
+1949 DAFVLFSSGSAL

-1976 LDALAHHRHAQG
+1976 LDALAHHRHTQG

-2006 RKEQQDERTL
+2006 RKEEQEERTL

-2026 AEGLAL
+2026 TDGLAL
-2032 LGRILAEGRVHT
+2032 LGRILAEGRVQA

-2069 LTGGDRPAP
+2069 LTGGDRSG
-2078 QAPAREERAAEPAAP
+2078 QQEPAREERLVELVTP
-2093 SRVPAPAAPSRVAEP
+2093 SQV
-2108 AAPSPAAEPAVP
+2108 AEPAVP
-2120 HPATPGPVPA
+2120 RP
-2130 QAAPAAAPEPVAA
+2130 AAPAPAPVAPGAVAEPVVA
-2143 ARPAPQAPAAVQA
+2143 ARPAAQAPASGPVT
-2156 APSGELLD
+2156 PSSELLD

-2176 RPERVNTNRPLN
+2176 RAERVNVSRPLN

-2209 VKLPMVQLLKDGTIT
+2209 VKLPMVQLLKDGTVT
-2224 TVAQALATEL
+2224 SVAQALAAEL
-2234 EPAAG
+2234 NS
-2239 LADTAPDS
+2239 ADASAHDAPTQTA
-2247 PAAPAATADTPAE
+2247 AAPAAP
-2260 AAAASRIAPTPEAAS
+2260 RPEATAPATEPVVAE
-2275 PAAPAADA
+2275 PAA
-2283 PQAPPSGELLDF
+2283 QAPASGSATPSSELLDF

-2307 PERVNTNRP
+2307 AERVNVSRP

-2349 DGTITTVAQ
+2349 DGTVTSVAQ
-2358 ALATELNSADASA
+2358 ALAAELNSADASA

>member
-9 ADTASEPVAI
+9 AETASEPIAI
-19 IGMAGRFADATS
+19 IGLAGRFADATS
-31 PEQLWDMLIQGR
+31 PEQLWDMLLQGR
-43 DAITDIPPERYDID
+43 DAITDIPSERYDID

-81 DAFDTEFFGISPRE
+81 DAFDAEFFGVSPRE

-122 RIAGTDTGV
+122 SIAGSDTGV

-139 YWHLQYGDRDQLDLY
+139 YWHLQYDNRDQLDLY
-154 AMTGAAARAI
+154 AMTGAASRAI

-203 ECSLAIAGGV
+203 ECPLAIAGGV

-223 VYSGAGMLAAD
+223 VYSGAGMLASD

-295 EGQRDVLRRAYA
+295 EGQLGVLRRAYA

-331 VELQALADIVGRRTP
+331 VELQALGDIVGPRTP
-346 DRRCLV
+346 DQRCLV

-380 KTVPPNLHLKNPNP
+380 KTVPPNLHLNNPNP
-394 AVDWDNLPLTVPTR
+394 AVDWDNLPLTIPTQ

-413 ERDRPAIAGVSSF
+413 ERGRPAIAGVSSF

-440 PEQATRATDA
+440 PEPATRTADA
-450 RSPVARSE
+450 PAPDSRSE

-471 DAARAMA
+471 ATADAMA
-478 DHLDGPGARHT
+478 DHLEGPGAQHT
-489 LRDICY
+489 LRDISY
-495 SAAIRRTPHDA
+495 SAALRRTPHDA
-506 RLALPAESHAEA
+506 RLAMPMEDHAETI
-518 AAALRGFA
+518 AALRGFVE
-526 DGENEPGLSFS
+526 GGNEPGLSSS
-537 DYTDPAAAPR
+537 DYTDPEAAPR
-547 VAFVFPGQGSQ
+547 IAFVFPGQGSQ
-558 WPGMGRELLESEPVF
+558 WPGMGRELLDTEPVF
-573 RQTMEA
+573 NQTMQA
-579 CDAAIKTETGWSVIE
+579 CDEAIKAETGWSVIE

-645 AYVSGALSLS
+645 AYISGALSLP

-671 TGRGTMAWVALPAD
+671 SGRGTMAWVGLPAD
-685 EAAAAL
+685 EATAAL
-691 TGHEDKVAVAAI
+691 AGHEDKVAVAAI
-703 NSPTSTLLSGDGEAL
+703 NSPTSTLLSGDVDAL
-718 RLVLARLDDR
+718 MQVLADLDAR
-728 GVDNRLVNVDFASH
+728 GIDNKRVNVDFASH

-749 REDLLAELSRLTPR
+749 REDLLAELSHLTPR

-774 NEVIDGSGMDAD
+774 NEVVDGSGMDAD
-786 YWVRNIRRPVDF
+786 YWVRNIRQPVDF
-798 VGAVRGQLDLGETV
+798 VGAVRGQLDLGDTV

-825 IRETSRTATGADTTA
+825 IRETSRVATGTDTTA
-840 VGSLRRHSDERGAL
+840 VGSLRRHSDERTAL

-868 DLGRLTAGG
+868 DLGKLTAGG
-877 HYVPLPSYPWQRTRH
+877 HYVPLPTYPWQRTRH
-892 WISRDHTPEAP
+892 WISPAPTPEAP
-903 GAAAPAAPAAP
+903 VVAAPA
-914 EPARQPAHP
+914 EQVLGGQHTHP
-923 LLGRPVPAEGTTRI
+923 LLGRPVPAEGSTRM
-937 WQGPLRLADNPY
+937 WQGPLRLADNAY
-949 LRDHRI
+949 LRDHCI

-964 AHLELIGAAAR
+964 AHLELISAAAR
-975 TELGP
+975 TQLGA
-980 GTLSVSDVRYRRALF
+980 GALSLSEVHYHRALF
-995 LEEDGPAPEVRVTL
+995 LDEEGPAPEVRVTL
-1009 TPSADASLHCRVHS
+1009 SPRPDGSLHCRIDS
-1023 RDAETGDWILH
+1023 QDADADDWTLN
-1034 TEATARAVPG
+1034 TEATAHALPG
-1044 DTPQPDEPLRSIRAR
+1044 NAPQPSEPLQSIRTR
-1059 LPQHQDADDFYPWNA
+1059 LPQHQSADDFYPWNA
-1074 ARGNQ
+1074 ERGNQ
-1079 WNGAFQGITELW
+1079 WNGTFQGITELW
-1091 RTDGEVLARLSC
+1091 RADGEVLAQLTC
-1103 PATLLDGLARHHF
+1103 PAPLVDGLARHHF
-1116 HPALLDASGHAMAAA
+1116 HPALLDASGHSMAAA
-1131 RPLTAPG
+1131 RPLTVPG
-1138 DEGVFVLGG
+1138 EEGVFVLGG
-1147 IDEVRFHQQPPASL
+1147 IDEVRFYQQPPASL

-1170 PREDSF
+1170 AREDSF

-1181 IRADDGRLIAEMR
+1181 IRADDGRLIAQMR

-1205 PALLNPDTEDSVTPP
+1205 PALLNPRTEDSVTAPLTP
-1220 HASGT
+1220 AT
-1225 SASPRSGELDTWLHS
+1225 PASPHDSARDSWLHT
-1240 LTWDEA
+1240 LTWDQA
-1246 PLPAPDTTGGD
+1246 PLPAPDTASTT
-1257 PDGFW
+1257 PEGFW

-1281 RGQRVVAVT
+1281 RGQRVVAIT
-1290 GGAGRLAGGGDRY
+1290 AGAGHLAGGGDRY
-1303 RIDPSKEEHYREVL
+1303 RIDPADEGHYREVL
-1317 GDVARYGACRGV
+1317 VDVARYGACRGI

-1344 PTEIRRAQLLAAH
+1344 STEIRRAQLLAAH
-1357 SVLYLTRALDK
+1357 SVLHLTHALEK
-1368 EPLGH
+1368 ESLGH

-1378 VTQLAQAAGTAERV
+1378 LTQLSQATGGAEEV
-1392 RHPFQAMLWGL
+1392 RHPLQAMLWGL

-1410 APALNPRLVDLDR
+1410 APALHPRLVDLDR
-1423 SAAGVPALT
+1423 SAASVPALAQ
-1432 DLLLH
+1432 LMLN

-1450 RLAARLRPAAAAAA
+1450 RLAARLRPADTAA
-1464 RPPQAL
+1464 RTPQAL
-1470 SLPAPGIIDD
+1470 SLPAPGVIDD
-1480 LRLTGT
+1480 LQLLDT

-1515 MYPGQDSR
+1515 MYPGQDDK

-1528 WECAGTVSEIGRA
+1528 WECAGTVIETGHA
-1541 VTDVSVGDEV
+1541 VTDVVAGDEV
-1551 IAFAEGALASE
+1551 IAFAEGSLASE
-1562 VVTRSCLTAPKPARL
+1562 VVTRACLTAPKPSRL

-1587 AYLTAYHALND
+1587 AYLTAYHALHD

-1635 AGSDAKRELLTRLGV
+1635 AGSDAKRELLTKLGV

-1665 RPAVGEEGFDVICN
+1665 KPAAGEEGFDVICN
-1679 TLAGDAIEANL
+1679 TLAGEAIEANL

-1706 ILENNPLPLGVF
+1706 ILDNNALPLGAF

-1740 GGVLRAAAALVD
+1740 GRVLRDAAALVD
-1752 KGALEAL
+1752 KGDLQAL
-1759 PHTVYPVEKA
+1759 PHTVYPVEQA

-1784 VVLSFGQAPAT
+1784 IVLSFGQAPA
-1795 AVGPRGRAVTVH
+1795 AAANGPRGRAVTVH
-1807 ADGTYLITGGAGGIG
+1807 ADGTYLLTGGAGGIG
-1822 GRLALW
+1822 GQLALW

-1840 GRSALPEPDATPDE
+1840 GRSALPQWDAELDA
-1854 NHPQAAAVAVLRQL
+1854 NHPQAAAVAVIRQL

-1876 YEAVDVADAQAMR
+1876 YEAVDVADAQAMKT
-1889 AMLDSR
+1889 MLEAR

-1919 DMSGAEMDRVLAAKV
+1919 DMSGSEMDRVLAAKV
-1934 TGAWNLHRLLHEESV
+1934 SGAWNLHRMLSEESV
-1949 EAFVLFSSGSAL
+1949 DAFVLFSSGSAL

-1976 LDALAHHRHAQG
+1976 LDGLAHHRHAQG

-2006 RKEQQDERTL
+2006 RKEEEDDRTL

-2026 AEGLAL
+2026 ADGLAL
-2032 LGRILAEGRVHT
+2032 LGRILAEGRVQT

-2069 LTGGDRPAP
+2069 LTGGNRARQ
-2078 QAPAREERAAEPAAP
+2078 QAPAREERVVEPVTPSRAAEPAAQHP
-2093 SRVPAPAAPSRVAEP
+2093 VAPAPVPVVPVAVPEP
-2108 AAPSPAAEPAVP
+2108 AAAAL
-2120 HPATPGPVPA
+2120 PV
-2130 QAAPAAAPEPVAA
+2130 
-2143 ARPAPQAPAAVQA
+2143 PQAPASGQAV
-2156 APSGELLD
+2156 PSSELLD

-2176 RPERVNTNRPLN
+2176 RAERVNVSRPLN

-2209 VKLPMVQLLKDGTIT
+2209 IKLPMVQLLKDGTVT
-2224 TVAQALATEL
+2224 TVAEALANEL
-2234 EPAAG
+2234 NSTDAAPKSTAG
-2239 LADTAPDS
+2239 TATAPTTADDA
-2247 PAAPAATADTPAE
+2247 PAQKAATPAPAPVVATSVPEPAATAQPTPQTPAPGH
-2260 AAAASRIAPTPEAAS
+2260 ATPS
-2275 PAAPAADA
+2275 
-2283 PQAPPSGELLDF
+2283 SELLDF

-2307 PERVNTNRP
+2307 AERVNVSRP

-2322 DSLMAVELRNRIER
+2322 DSLMAVE
-2336 RYQVKLPMVQLLK
+2336 
-2349 DGTITTVAQ
+2349 
-2358 ALATELNSADASA
+2358 

>member
-1 MPHDSTRA
+1 MPHDPTRA
-9 ADTASEPVAI
+9 ADAASEPIAI

-31 PEQLWDMLIQGR
+31 LEQLWDMLLQGR
-43 DAITDIPPERYDID
+43 DAITDIPPERYDVD

-62 TPRTP
+62 APRTP

-81 DAFDTEFFGISPRE
+81 DAFDAEFFGISPRE

-122 RIAGTDTGV
+122 QIAGTDAGV

-139 YWHLQYGDRDQLDLY
+139 YWHLQYSNRDQLDLY
-154 AMTGAAARAI
+154 AMTGAASRAI

-203 ECSLAIAGGV
+203 ECPLAIAGGV

-223 VYSGAGMLAAD
+223 VYSGAGMLASD

-264 LADGD
+264 QADGD

-307 NAGVDP
+307 NAGIDP
-313 ADIDYIEA
+313 ADVDYIEA

-331 VELQALADIVGRRTP
+331 VELEALAHIVGPRP
-346 DRRCLV
+346 LDQRCLV

-380 KTVPPNLHLKNPNP
+380 KTVPPNLHLNHPNP
-394 AVDWDNLPLTVPTR
+394 AVDWDNLPLSVPTQ

-413 ERDRPAIAGVSSF
+413 DHGRPAVAGVSSF

-440 PEQATRATDA
+440 PQPATRDTDTHTPAT
-450 RSPVARSE
+450 RSE
-458 LLVLSALSPEALA
+458 LLVLSALSPEALT

-478 DHLDGPGARHT
+478 GHLEGSGAQHAW
-489 LRDICY
+489 RDICH
-495 SAAIRRTPHDA
+495 SAALRRTPHDA
-506 RLALPAESHAEA
+506 RLALAADSHTEA

-526 DGENEPGLSFS
+526 DGEAEPGLFFS
-537 DYTDPAAAPR
+537 DYTDPEAAPR
-547 VAFVFPGQGSQ
+547 IAFVFPGQGSQ
-558 WPGMGRELLESEPVF
+558 WPGMGRELLDSEPVF
-573 RQTMEA
+573 RHSMEA
-579 CDAAIKTETGWSVIE
+579 CDEAIKTETGWSVID

-621 AELWRSWGI
+621 AELWQSWGI
-630 EPDVVIGHSMGESAA
+630 TPDVVIGHSMGESAA
-645 AYVSGALSLS
+645 AYIAGALSLQ

-671 TGRGTMAWVALPAD
+671 SGLGTMAWVALPAD
-685 EAAAAL
+685 EAEAAL
-691 TGHEDKVAVAAI
+691 AGFEDKVAVAAI
-703 NSPTSTLLSGDGEAL
+703 NSPTSTLLSGDVDAL
-718 RLVLARLDDR
+718 TQVLAALDAR
-728 GVDNRLVNVDFASH
+728 GIDNRRVNVDFASH

-749 REDLLAELSRLTPR
+749 REDLLEELAHLTPR

-798 VGAVRGQLDLGETV
+798 AGAVRGQLDLGETA
-812 FVEVSPHPLLVAG
+812 FIEVSPHPLLVAG
-825 IRETSRTATGADTTA
+825 IKETSRLHTGADTTA
-840 VGSLRRHSDERGAL
+840 IGSLRRHTDERTSL
-854 LTSAAALHTAGADL
+854 LTFAAALHTAGARL
-868 DLGRLTAGG
+868 DFATMSAGG

-892 WISRDHTPEAP
+892 WISHTPSPAT
-903 GAAAPAAPAAP
+903 APAAATPQVPPAV
-914 EPARQPAHP
+914 RQKAAQTAHP
-923 LLGRPVPAEGTTRI
+923 LLGRPVPAEGATHV
-937 WQGPLRLADNPY
+937 WQGPLDLSDNAY
-949 LRDHRI
+949 LRDHCI

-975 TELGP
+975 TVTGS
-980 GTLSVSDVRYRRALF
+980 GALSVSDVHYHRALF
-995 LEEDGPAPEVRVTL
+995 LDEGGPAPEVKVTV
-1009 TPSADASLHCRVHS
+1009 TPRPDTSLHCRIHS
-1023 RDAETGDWILH
+1023 QDADGGEWILH
-1034 TEATARAVPG
+1034 TEATARAL
-1044 DTPQPDEPLRSIRAR
+1044 PQDAPEPSEPLHAIRAR
-1059 LPQHQDADDFYPWNA
+1059 LPQHQDAGDFYPFNA

-1079 WNGAFQGITELW
+1079 WNGTFQGITELW
-1091 RTDGEVLARLSC
+1091 RTDGEVLARLDC
-1103 PATLLDGLARHHF
+1103 PSALADGLAHHHF

-1131 RPLTAPG
+1131 RPLTVAG
-1138 DEGVFVLGG
+1138 EEGVFVLGG
-1147 IDEVRFHQQPPASL
+1147 IDEVRFYQQPPAAL

-1176 VADID
+1176 AADID
-1181 IRADDGRLIAEMR
+1181 IRDQDGRLIAQMR

-1205 PALLNPDTEDSVTPP
+1205 PALLTTPPEDLVTPTEP
-1220 HASGT
+1220 SRTPAAPGGG
-1225 SASPRSGELDTWLHS
+1225 RDRDTWLHS
-1240 LTWDEA
+1240 LTWDES
-1246 PLPAPDTTGGD
+1246 PLPAPSTAA
-1257 PDGFW
+1257 PAQEGFW

-1275 VRELTG
+1275 LRELTG

-1290 GGAGRLAGGGDRY
+1290 AGAGPLAGGGDRY
-1303 RIDPSKEEHYREVL
+1303 RIDPSKQEHYREIL
-1317 GDVARYGACRGV
+1317 GDVARIGACRGIL
-1329 VHLWALDAQAGLDAT
+1329 HLWALDAQAGLDAT
-1344 PTEIRRAQLLAAH
+1344 PTEIRRAQLLSAH
-1357 SVLYLTRALDK
+1357 SVLHLARAL
-1368 EPLGH
+1368 EERLIGQ

-1378 VTQLAQAAGTAERV
+1378 ITQLAQATGTGEQV

-1410 APALNPRLVDLDR
+1410 APALTPRLADLDR
-1423 SAAGVPALT
+1423 SAASVATLAE
-1432 DLLLH
+1432 LLQH
-1437 ADQEDQIALRDGR
+1437 GDQEDQIALRDGR
-1450 RLAARLRPAAAAAA
+1450 RLAARLRPAAAAHAP
-1464 RPPQAL
+1464 RAL
-1470 SLPAPGIIDD
+1470 SLPTPGVIDD
-1480 LRLTGT
+1480 LQLTAI
-1486 PSRALAADEVRIQV
+1486 PERALAADEVRIQV

-1515 MYPGQDSR
+1515 AYPGQDNR

-1528 WECAGTVSEIGRA
+1528 WECAGTVTETGPA
-1541 VTDVSVGDEV
+1541 VTDVTVGEEV
-1551 IAFAEGALASE
+1551 IAFAEGALATE
-1562 VVTRSCLTAPKPARL
+1562 VVTRACLTAPKPAQL
-1577 TAAEAATLPA
+1577 TGAEAATLPA
-1587 AYLTAYHALND
+1587 AYLTAYHALHD
-1598 MARLERGQKILIH
+1598 LARLERGQKVLIH

-1620 ALNVA
+1620 ALSIA
-1625 RWKGARVFAT
+1625 RWKGARIFAT
-1635 AGSDAKRELLTRLGV
+1635 AGSDAKRQLLTELGV
-1650 EQVADSRSLAFAEAF
+1650 EQVADSRSLTFADTFKKAL
-1665 RPAVGEEGFDVICN
+1665 GDEGFDAIYN

-1706 ILENNPLPLGVF
+1706 ILDNNPLPLGAF
-1718 ARNLSFHAIDVVH
+1718 ARNLSFHAVDVVH

-1740 GGVLRAAAALVD
+1740 GRVLRAAAALV
-1752 KGALEAL
+1752 GQGTLEAL
-1759 PHTVYPVEKA
+1759 PHTVYPADKA

-1776 AQARHTGK
+1776 AQSRHTGK
-1784 VVLSFGQAPAT
+1784 IVLSFGPQPAV
-1795 AVGPRGRAVTVH
+1795 AAGPRGRAVSVH

-1822 GRLALW
+1822 GQLALW

-1840 GRSALPEPDATPDE
+1840 GRSQLPDPDAPMSDD
-1854 NHPQAAAVAVLRQL
+1854 HPQAGAVAVLQQL

-1876 YEAVDVADAQAMR
+1876 YQAVDVADLQAMQ
-1889 AMLDSR
+1889 ALFASR

-1919 DMSGAEMDRVLAAKV
+1919 DMSTPEMDRVLAAKV
-1934 TGAWNLHRLLHEESV
+1934 SGAWNLHRLLHEESV

-1988 LPATVVN
+1988 LPATVIN

-2006 RKEQQDERTL
+2006 RKEQQEERTL

-2026 AEGLAL
+2026 ADGLEL
-2032 LGRILAEGRVHT
+2032 LGRILAEGRLHT

-2059 SAATAPLLQH
+2059 GAAAAPLLQH
-2069 LTGGDRPAP
+2069 LTGVKQPVPSAVTRHEQRGGEAVAPAQTAAPTTSPSAAPAP
-2078 QAPAREERAAEPAAP
+2078 QT
-2093 SRVPAPAAPSRVAEP
+2093 
-2108 AAPSPAAEPAVP
+2108 
-2120 HPATPGPVPA
+2120 AT
-2130 QAAPAAAPEPVAA
+2130 APAAA
-2143 ARPAPQAPAAVQA
+2143 ARPVTQAAVVAQA
-2156 APSGELLD
+2156 VPGSELLD
-2164 FLKQEVAVVMGL
+2164 FLRQEAAVVMGL
-2176 RPERVNTNRPLN
+2176 RAERVNVNRPLN

-2209 VKLPMVQLLKDGTIT
+2209 VKLPMVQLLKDGSIT
-2224 TVAQALATEL
+2224 TVAQALAAEL
-2234 EPAAG
+2234 HPAQG
-2239 LADTAPDS
+2239 PADTVTDDAGAPVAVDEPEAGS
-2247 PAAPAATADTPAE
+2247 VAPVAPVAETAAPAEAPAAPESAGAQTAVA
-2260 AAAASRIAPTPEAAS
+2260 
-2275 PAAPAADA
+2275 
-2283 PQAPPSGELLDF
+2283 QAVPGSELLDF
-2295 LKQEVAVVMGLR
+2295 LRQEAAVVMGLR
-2307 PERVNTNRP
+2307 AERVNVNRP

-2349 DGTITTVAQ
+2349 DGSITTVAQ
-2358 ALATELNSADASA
+2358 ALAAELNSADASA

>member
-9 ADTASEPVAI
+9 AETASEPIAI

-31 PEQLWDMLIQGR
+31 PEQLWDMLLQGR

-62 TPRTP
+62 RPRTP

-81 DAFDTEFFGISPRE
+81 DAFDAEFFGISPRE

-122 RIAGTDTGV
+122 RVAGTDTGV

-139 YWHLQYGDRDQLDLY
+139 YWHMQYDDRDQLDLY

-203 ECSLAIAGGV
+203 ECPLAIAGGV

-223 VYSGAGMLAAD
+223 VYSGAGMLASD

-249 SDGIGAVILKPLSAA
+249 SDGIGAVILKPLKAA

-269 RIRAVIRGSAVG
+269 RVRAVIRGSAVG

-331 VELQALADIVGRRTP
+331 VELQALADIVGHRPP

-380 KTVPPNLHLKNPNP
+380 KTVPANLHLNNPNP
-394 AVDWDNLPLTVPTR
+394 AVDWDNLPLTVPTQT
-408 ATPLP
+408 TPMP
-413 ERDRPAIAGVSSF
+413 TQDRPAIAGVSSF

-440 PEQATRATDA
+440 PAPAAPAPDTQTPA
-450 RSPVARSE
+450 ARSE
-458 LLVLSALSPEALA
+458 LLTLSALTPEALT
-471 DAARAMA
+471 DTARAMA
-478 DHLDGPGARHT
+478 DHLDGPGAQHS
-489 LRDICY
+489 LRDIAH
-495 SAAIRRTPHDA
+495 SLALRRTTHDA
-506 RLALPAESHAEA
+506 RLALPVDSHAEA

-537 DYTDPAAAPR
+537 DYTDPEAAPR
-547 VAFVFPGQGSQ
+547 IAFVFPGQGSQ
-558 WPGMGRELLESEPVF
+558 WPGMGRELLETEPVF
-573 RQTMEA
+573 HQTMQA
-579 CDAAIKTETGWSVIE
+579 CDDAIKTETGWSVIE

-645 AYVSGALSLS
+645 AYISGALSLS

-671 TGRGTMAWVALPAD
+671 SGRGTMAWVALPAD

-691 TGHEDKVAVAAI
+691 AGHEDTVAVAAI
-703 NSPTSTLLSGDGEAL
+703 NSPTSTLLSGDGDAL
-718 RLVLARLDDR
+718 DQVLATLDAR
-728 GVDNRLVNVDFASH
+728 GVDNRRVNVDFASH

-749 REDLLAELSRLTPR
+749 REDLLTELSHLTPR
-763 AGRIPLHSTLL
+763 SGRIPLHSTLL
-774 NEVIDGSGMDAD
+774 NEMIDGSAMDAD
-786 YWVRNIRRPVDF
+786 YWVRNIRQPVDF
-798 VGAVRGQLDLGETV
+798 VGAVRAQIDLGETV
-812 FVEVSPHPLLVAG
+812 FVEVSPHPLLVSG
-825 IRETSRTATGADTTA
+825 IRETSRMATGADTTA

-854 LTSAAALHTAGADL
+854 LTSAAALHTAGVGL
-868 DLGRLTAGG
+868 DLGTLTAGG
-877 HYVPLPSYPWQRTRH
+877 RYVPLPSYPWQRTRH
-892 WISRDHTPEAP
+892 WISPAP
-903 GAAAPAAPAAP
+903 ALAATAAAATAEA
-914 EPARQPAHP
+914 EPPQPPAHP
-923 LLGRPVPAEGTTRI
+923 LLGRPVRDEGSTRI

-949 LRDHRI
+949 LRDHCI

-964 AHLELIGAAAR
+964 AHLELIAAAAR
-975 TELGP
+975 TEVGSAA
-980 GTLSVSDVRYRRALF
+980 LSVSDVRYHRALF
-995 LEEDGPAPEVRVTL
+995 LDEDGPAPEVQVSL
-1009 TPSADASLHCRVHS
+1009 TPRPDGSLHCRIHS
-1023 RDAETGDWILH
+1023 QDADTSDWILH
-1034 TEATARAVPG
+1034 TEATARALPG
-1044 DTPQPDEPLRSIRAR
+1044 GAPRPDEPLQSIRAR
-1059 LPQHQDADDFYPWNA
+1059 LPQHQAADDFYPWNA

-1079 WNGAFQGITELW
+1079 WNGTFQGITELW
-1091 RTDGEVLARLSC
+1091 RTDGEVLAQLTC
-1103 PATLLDGLARHHF
+1103 PAALVDGLALHHF

-1131 RPLTAPG
+1131 RPSTVPG
-1138 DEGVFVLGG
+1138 EEGVFVLGG
-1147 IDEVRFHQQPPASL
+1147 IDEVCFYQQPPASL

-1181 IRADDGRLIAEMR
+1181 IRADDGRLIAQMR

-1205 PALLNPDTEDSVTPP
+1205 PALLNSDSEDAVT
-1220 HASGT
+1220 
-1225 SASPRSGELDTWLHS
+1225 SPRTTDTPAPAAGSGLDTWLHT
-1240 LTWDEA
+1240 LTWEES
-1246 PLPAPDTTGGD
+1246 PLPAPVRATTG

-1262 LVLTDSGSTGRAL
+1262 LVLTDSGSTGRTL

-1290 GGAGRLAGGGDRY
+1290 AGAGRLAGGGDRY
-1303 RIDPSKEEHYREVL
+1303 RIDPSQEEHFREVL
-1317 GDVARYGACRGV
+1317 SDVARYGACRGII
-1329 VHLWALDAQAGLDAT
+1329 HLWALDAQVGLDAT

-1357 SVLYLTRALDK
+1357 SVLYLARALEK
-1368 EPLGH
+1368 EPLDQ

-1378 VTQLAQAAGTAERV
+1378 VTQLAQATGTAQRV
-1392 RHPFQAMLWGL
+1392 RHPLQAVSWGL

-1410 APALNPRLVDLDR
+1410 TPALSPRMVDLDR
-1423 SAAGVPALT
+1423 SAASVSALAK
-1432 DLLLH
+1432 LLQQ
-1437 ADQEDQIALRDGR
+1437 ADAEDQMALRDGR
-1450 RLAARLRPAAAAAA
+1450 RLAARLSPSAATGS
-1464 RPPQAL
+1464 PQAL
-1470 SLPAPGIIDD
+1470 SLPSPGVIDD
-1480 LRLTGT
+1480 LQLVERPL
-1486 PSRALAADEVRIQV
+1486 RALAADEVRIQV

-1515 MYPGQDSR
+1515 MYPGQDDK

-1541 VTDVSVGDEV
+1541 VADVAVGDEV
-1551 IAFAEGALASE
+1551 IAFAEGSLASE
-1562 VVTRSCLTAPKPARL
+1562 VITRAFLTAPKPARL

-1635 AGSDAKRELLTRLGV
+1635 AGSDAKRELLTELGV

-1665 RPAVGEEGFDVICN
+1665 KPAVGEEGFDVICN
-1679 TLAGDAIEANL
+1679 TLAGEAIEANL

-1706 ILENNPLPLGVF
+1706 ILDNNSLPLGAF
-1718 ARNLSFHAIDVVH
+1718 SRNLSFHAIDVVH
-1731 MIQHAPERA
+1731 MIQHAPARA
-1740 GGVLRAAAALVD
+1740 GRVLRAAAALVD

-1784 VVLSFGQAPAT
+1784 IVLSFGQPSTTAT
-1795 AVGPRGRAVTVH
+1795 GPQGRAVTVH

-1822 GRLALW
+1822 GQLALW

-1840 GRSALPEPDATPDE
+1840 GRSTLPEDDAALE
-1854 NHPQAAAVAVLRQL
+1854 EEHPQAAAVAVLRRL

-1876 YEAVDVADAQAMR
+1876 YQAVDVADTQAMR
-1889 AMLDSR
+1889 AVLESR
-1895 RRTGLPPVRGVFH
+1895 RRTGRPPVRGVFH

-1934 TGAWNLHRLLHEESV
+1934 SGAWNLHRLLREESV

-2006 RKEQQDERTL
+2006 RKEQLEERTL
-2016 LPQGMASFSP
+2016 LPQGMSSFSP
-2026 AEGLAL
+2026 ADGLAL
-2032 LGRILAEGRVHT
+2032 LGKILAEGRVHT

-2059 SAATAPLLQH
+2059 GAATAPLLQH
-2069 LTGGDRPAP
+2069 LIGSDRPR
-2078 QAPAREERAAEPAAP
+2078 QHAPAHEKQDVEPVAPSQITEPAAP
-2093 SRVPAPAAPSRVAEP
+2093 RPATPAPVPAPVAPVIDPAPVAT
-2108 AAPSPAAEPAVP
+2108 AR
-2120 HPATPGPVPA
+2120 PVP
-2130 QAAPAAAPEPVAA
+2130 QTSAP
-2143 ARPAPQAPAAVQA
+2143 VQA
-2156 APSGELLD
+2156 APGSELLD

-2234 EPAAG
+2234 NSADG
-2239 LADTAPDS
+2239 LADTALPATGDA
-2247 PAAPAATADTPAE
+2247 PAEVAAVPIAPAPEAAAPAAAP
-2260 AAAASRIAPTPEAAS
+2260 SAPTAGAPQTSA
-2275 PAAPAADA
+2275 PVQAAPG
-2283 PQAPPSGELLDF
+2283 SELLDF

>member
-1 MPHDSTRA
+1 MPHESTRA
-9 ADTASEPVAI
+9 AGTASEPIAI

-31 PEQLWDMLIQGR
+31 PAQLWDMLLEGR
-43 DAITDIPPERYDID
+43 DAISDIPPERYDID
-57 AVYDP
+57 AVFDP
-62 TPRTP
+62 APRTP

-81 DAFDTEFFGISPRE
+81 DLFDAEFFGVSPRE

-139 YWHLQYGDRDQLDLY
+139 YWHLQYDNREQLDLY
-154 AMTGAAARAI
+154 AMTGAASRAI

-203 ECSLAIAGGV
+203 ECPLAIAGGV

-223 VYSGAGMLAAD
+223 VYSGAGMLASD

-249 SDGIGAVILKPLSAA
+249 SDGIGAVILKPLSTA

-269 RIRAVIRGSAVG
+269 RVRAVIRGSAVG

-331 VELQALADIVGRRTP
+331 VELEALAGIVGPRTP
-346 DRRCLV
+346 DERCLV
-352 GSVKTNIGHA
+352 GSVKTNVGHA
-362 EAAAGIAGLIK
+362 EAAAGIVGLIK
-373 AVLCLEN
+373 AVLCLEHG
-380 KTVPPNLHLKNPNP
+380 TVPPNLHLKNPNP
-394 AVDWDNLPLTVPTR
+394 AVDWDKLPLTIPTR

-413 ERDRPAIAGVSSF
+413 DRDRPAVAGVSSF

-440 PEQATRATDA
+440 PEPLSHPADSQGAAA
-450 RSPVARSE
+450 QSE

-471 DAARAMA
+471 DAARTMA
-478 DHLDGPGARHT
+478 DHLEGPGAPHS

-495 SAAIRRTPHDA
+495 SAALRRTPHDA
-506 RLALPAESHAEA
+506 QLALPAESHAEA

-526 DGENEPGLSFS
+526 GGENEPGLSSS
-537 DYTDPAAAPR
+537 DYTDPETSPR
-547 VAFVFPGQGSQ
+547 IVFVFPGQGSQ
-558 WPGMGRELLESEPVF
+558 WPGMGHELLDAEPVF
-573 RQTMEA
+573 RQAMEA
-579 CDAAIKTETGWSVIE
+579 CDEAIRTETDWSVIE
-594 LLRSADEERLKQL
+594 LLRSADEERLGQL
-607 DVIQPTLWAMEIAL
+607 DVVQPTLWAMEIAL

-630 EPDVVIGHSMGESAA
+630 EPDAVIGHSMGESAA
-645 AYVSGALSLS
+645 AYISGALSLG

-671 TGRGTMAWVALPAD
+671 TGRGTMAWVSLPAE

-703 NSPTSTLLSGDGEAL
+703 NSPTSTLLSGEGEAL
-718 RLVLARLDDR
+718 TRVLEGLDAR
-728 GVDNRLVNVDFASH
+728 GIDNRRVNVDFASH

-749 REDLLAELSRLTPR
+749 REDLLAELSALTPR

-798 VGAVRGQLDLGETV
+798 AGAVRGQLELGDTV
-812 FVEVSPHPLLVAG
+812 FVEVSPHPLLVSG
-825 IRETSRTATGADTTA
+825 IRETGRLATGSDTTA
-840 VGSLRRHSDERGAL
+840 VGSLRRHLDERTAL
-854 LTSAAALHTAGADL
+854 LTSAATLYTAGAGL
-868 DLGRLTAGG
+868 DLGALTTGG
-877 HYVPLPSYPWQRTRH
+877 HYVPLPTYPWQRTRH
-892 WISRDHTPEAP
+892 WINP
-903 GAAAPAAPAAP
+903 AP
-914 EPARQPAHP
+914 EPAAPPAVSAGESEPARGSDHP
-923 LLGRPVPAEGTTRI
+923 LLGRPLPAEGTTRI
-937 WQGPLRLADNPY
+937 WQGPLRLTDNPY
-949 LRDHRI
+949 LRDHCI

-964 AHLELIGAAAR
+964 AHLELIAAAAR
-975 TELGP
+975 TELGS
-980 GTLSVSDVRYRRALF
+980 GALSVSDVHYHRALF
-995 LEEDGPAPEVRVTL
+995 LDEDEPAPEVRVDL
-1009 TPSADASLHCRVHS
+1009 TPRPDGSLHCRIHS
-1023 RDAETGDWILH
+1023 RDTDSDDWILH
-1034 TEATARAVPG
+1034 TEATARAMPG
-1044 DTPQPDEPLRSIRAR
+1044 GAPQASEPLQTIRAR

-1079 WNGAFQGITELW
+1079 WNGTFQGITELW
-1091 RTDGEVLARLSC
+1091 RADGEVLALLAC
-1103 PATLLDGLARHHF
+1103 PSALLDGLGRHHF
-1116 HPALLDASGHAMAAA
+1116 HPALLDASGHAMASA

-1138 DEGVFVLGG
+1138 EEGVFVLGG
-1147 IDEVRFHQQPPASL
+1147 IDEVRFYEQPPASL
-1161 FSHARLLPS
+1161 YSHATLLPS

-1181 IRADDGRLIAEMR
+1181 IRADDGRLVAQMR

-1205 PALLNPDTEDSVTPP
+1205 PELLTSRTEDPVTLTRTHDTPAAGVGD
-1220 HASGT
+1220 H
-1225 SASPRSGELDTWLHS
+1225 LDSWLHA

-1246 PLPAPDTTGGD
+1246 PLPD
-1257 PDGFW
+1257 PRTHTPAADGFW

-1275 VRELTG
+1275 VKQLSG
-1281 RGQRVVAVT
+1281 HGQRVVT
-1290 GGAGRLAGGGDRY
+1290 LTTGAGNLSGSGERY

-1317 GDVARYGACRGV
+1317 DDVARNGACRGII
-1329 VHLWALDAQAGLDAT
+1329 HLWALDAQAGLDAT
-1344 PTEIRRAQLLAAH
+1344 STEIRRTQLLAVH
-1357 SVLYLTRALDK
+1357 SVLYLTRALEK
-1368 EPLGH
+1368 KPLGH

-1378 VTQLAQAAGTAERV
+1378 VTQLAQATGAAEQV

-1410 APALNPRLVDLDR
+1410 APALSPRLIDLDR
-1423 SAAGVPALT
+1423 SAASVTALV
-1432 DLLLH
+1432 DLLQQT
-1437 ADQEDQIALRDGR
+1437 DQEDQSALRDGR
-1450 RLAARLRPAAAAAA
+1450 RLSARLRQAGTAPL
-1464 RPPQAL
+1464 PQAL
-1470 SLPAPGIIDD
+1470 SLPAPGVIDD
-1480 LRLTGT
+1480 LQLTET
-1486 PSRALAADEVRIQV
+1486 PPRALGADEVRIQV

-1515 MYPGQDSR
+1515 MYPGQDNR

-1528 WECAGTVSEIGRA
+1528 WECAGTVTETGRA
-1541 VTDVSVGDEV
+1541 VTGVTVGEEV

-1562 VVTRSCLTAPKPARL
+1562 VVTSACLTAPKPTRL

-1587 AYLTAYHALND
+1587 AYLTAYHALHD
-1598 MARLERGQKILIH
+1598 LARLERGQKILIH
-1611 TATGGTGRA
+1611 TATGGTGMA
-1620 ALNVA
+1620 ALNIA

-1635 AGSDAKRELLTRLGV
+1635 AGSDAKRDLLLRLGV
-1650 EQVADSRSLAFAEAF
+1650 ERVADSRTLAFADAF
-1665 RPAVGEEGFDVICN
+1665 KPAEGEQGFDVVYN
-1679 TLAGDAIEANL
+1679 TLAGEAIPANL

-1706 ILENNPLPLGVF
+1706 ILDDNSLPLGAF
-1718 ARNLSFHAIDVVH
+1718 ARNLSFHAVDVVH
-1731 MIQHAPERA
+1731 MIQHAPQRA

-1752 KGALEAL
+1752 EGALEAL

-1769 ADAFRLM
+1769 AEAFRLM
-1776 AQARHTGK
+1776 AQARHSGK
-1784 VVLSFGQAPAT
+1784 IVLSFDQTPAAAT
-1795 AVGPRGRAVTVH
+1795 GARGRPVTVH

-1822 GRLALW
+1822 GQLALW

-1840 GRSALPEPDATPDE
+1840 GRSALPEPEAASAPD
-1854 NHPQAAAVAVLRQL
+1854 HPQAGAVSVLRQL
-1868 RERGVHVT
+1868 DERGVHVT
-1876 YEAVDVADAQAMR
+1876 YEAVDVADTRAMR
-1889 AMLDSR
+1889 ALLDSR

-1908 AAGVIDYTPLS
+1908 AAGVIDYTLLS
-1919 DMSGAEMDRVLAAKV
+1919 DMSGTEMDRVLAAKV
-1934 TGAWNLHRLLHEESV
+1934 SGAWNLHRLLHEESV

-1968 GYAAGNAF
+1968 GYAAGNSF

-2006 RKEQQDERTL
+2006 RKEAQEERTL

-2026 AEGLAL
+2026 ADGLAL

-2059 SAATAPLLQH
+2059 GAATAPLLRY
-2069 LTGGDRPAP
+2069 LVTGSPAGQRSPAP
-2078 QAPAREERAAEPAAP
+2078 EEPARHEAVASSRPTAPVAPRSETSGPAHVAAPPAAGP
-2093 SRVPAPAAPSRVAEP
+2093 
-2108 AAPSPAAEPAVP
+2108 EPAV
-2120 HPATPGPVPA
+2120 AARRTP
-2130 QAAPAAAPEPVAA
+2130 PVAA
-2143 ARPAPQAPAAVQA
+2143 SAQAEED
-2156 APSGELLD
+2156 GELLD
-2164 FLKQEVAVVMGL
+2164 FLKQEIATVMGL
-2176 RPERVNTNRPLN
+2176 RPERLNASRPLN

-2196 AVELRNRIERRYQ
+2196 AVELRNRIERRYH
-2209 VKLPMVQLLKDGTIT
+2209 VKLPMVQLLKNGTLT

-2234 EPAAG
+2234 QPIEEPSGTTVGGTGAPRATADAAETN
-2239 LADTAPDS
+2239 AAAPSTPDAEAAPPVAAPPAPA
-2247 PAAPAATADTPAE
+2247 PAAPP
-2260 AAAASRIAPTPEAAS
+2260 AAASA
-2275 PAAPAADA
+2275 
-2283 PQAPPSGELLDF
+2283 QAEEDGELLDF
-2295 LKQEVAVVMGLR
+2295 LKQEIATVMGLR
-2307 PERVNTNRP
+2307 PERLNASRP

-2336 RYQVKLPMVQLLK
+2336 RYHVKLPMVQLLK
-2349 DGTITTVAQ
+2349 NGTLTTVAQ
-2358 ALATELNSADASA
+2358 ALAAELQPADASA

>member
-9 ADTASEPVAI
+9 AGIASEPIAI

-31 PEQLWDMLIQGR
+31 LEQLWDMLLQGR
-43 DAITDIPPERYDID
+43 DAITDIPPDRYDVD

-67 GRTVSRWGGLLRDI
+67 GRTVSRWGGLLHDI
-81 DAFDTEFFGISPRE
+81 DAFDAEFFGISPRE

-139 YWHLQYGDRDQLDLY
+139 YWHLQYDDRDQLDLY

-203 ECSLAIAGGV
+203 ECPLAIAGGV

-223 VYSGAGMLAAD
+223 VYSGAGMLASD

-307 NAGVDP
+307 NAAVDP

-331 VELQALADIVGRRTP
+331 VELQALADIVGARAS
-346 DRRCLV
+346 DDRCLV

-380 KTVPPNLHLKNPNP
+380 KTIPPNLHLKNPNP
-394 AVDWDNLPLTVPTR
+394 AVDWANLPLAVPTH

-413 ERDRPAIAGVSSF
+413 QRDRPAIAGVSSF

-440 PEQATRATDA
+440 PEPRTTA
-450 RSPVARSE
+450 RDTAPDARSE
-458 LLVLSALSPEALA
+458 LLVLSALSPEALSE
-471 DAARAMA
+471 AARSMA
-478 DHLDGPGARHT
+478 DHLEGPGARQK
-489 LRDICY
+489 LRDIAH
-495 SAAIRRTPHDA
+495 SAALRRTPHDA
-506 RLALPAESHAEA
+506 RLALPVQSHAEA

-526 DGENEPGLSFS
+526 DGDNEPGLSFS
-537 DYTDPAAAPR
+537 DYTDSEATPR

-558 WPGMGRELLESEPVF
+558 WPGMGRELLNSEPVF
-573 RQTMEA
+573 HQAMRD
-579 CDAAIKTETGWSVIE
+579 CDDAIRTENGWSVIE
-594 LLRSADEERLKQL
+594 LLRSADEERLKEL

-645 AYVSGALSLS
+645 AYIAGALSLS

-671 TGRGTMAWVALPAD
+671 SGRGTMAWVALPAD

-691 TGHEDKVAVAAI
+691 VGHEDTVAVAAI

-718 RLVLARLDDR
+718 DQVLAGLDAR
-728 GVDNRLVNVDFASH
+728 GVDNRRVNVDFASH

-749 REDLLAELSRLTPR
+749 QEDLLSELSHLTPR
-763 AGRIPLHSTLL
+763 AGTTPLHSTLL
-774 NEVIDGSGMDAD
+774 NEVIDGSGMNAE
-786 YWVRNIRRPVDF
+786 YWVRNIRQPVDF
-798 VGAVRGQLDLGETV
+798 VGAVKGQLDLGDTV
-812 FVEVSPHPLLVAG
+812 FVEVSPHPLLVSG
-825 IRETSRTATGADTTA
+825 IRETSRMATGADTTA
-840 VGSLRRHSDERGAL
+840 VGSLRRHADERGSL
-854 LTSAAALHTAGADL
+854 LTSAAALHTAGARLDL
-868 DLGRLTAGG
+868 DKLTADGS
-877 HYVPLPSYPWQRTRH
+877 YVALPTYPWQRTRH
-892 WISRDHTPEAP
+892 WISP
-903 GAAAPAAPAAP
+903 GPARPAAATAAPA
-914 EPARQPAHP
+914 EPASGREQATHP
-923 LLGRPVPAEGTTRI
+923 LLGKPSPTEGATRT
-937 WQGPLRLADNPY
+937 WQGPLRLADHPY
-949 LRDHRI
+949 LRDHCI

-964 AHLELIGAAAR
+964 AHLELVSAAAR
-975 TELGP
+975 TELGS
-980 GTLSVSDVRYRRALF
+980 GALSVSEVHYHRALF
-995 LEEDGPAPEVRVTL
+995 LDEDGPAPEVQVTV
-1009 TPSADASLHCRVHS
+1009 TPRPDSSLHCRILS
-1023 RDAETGDWILH
+1023 RESADDDWTLH
-1034 TEATARAVPG
+1034 TEATARAVEG
-1044 DTPQPDEPLRSIRAR
+1044 DTPQAGESLQSIRAR
-1059 LPQHQDADDFYPWNA
+1059 LPQHQDASDFYAWNA

-1079 WNGAFQGITELW
+1079 WNGTFQGITELW
-1091 RTDGEVLARLSC
+1091 RADGEVLAQLTC
-1103 PATLLDGLARHHF
+1103 PAALLDGLAHHHF

-1131 RPLTAPG
+1131 RELTAPG

-1147 IDEVRFHQQPPASL
+1147 IDEVRFYQQPSASL

-1176 VADID
+1176 TADTD
-1181 IRADDGRLIAEMR
+1181 IRADDGRLIAQMR

-1205 PALLNPDTEDSVTPP
+1205 PALLNARTEDPVTPSRTP
-1220 HASGT
+1220 GSPAAPASDD
-1225 SASPRSGELDTWLHS
+1225 RDTWLHT

-1246 PLPAPDTTGGD
+1246 PLPAPATGATD

-1262 LVLTDSGSTGRAL
+1262 LLLTDSGPTGRAL
-1275 VRELTG
+1275 ARELNG

-1290 GGAGRLAGGGDRY
+1290 AGAGQLAGGGDRY
-1303 RIDPSKEEHYREVL
+1303 RIAPAKEEHYREVL
-1317 GDVARYGACRGV
+1317 ADVARYGACRGII
-1329 VHLWALDAQAGLDAT
+1329 HLWALDAQTGLDAT
-1344 PTEIRRAQLLAAH
+1344 PTEIHRTQVLAAH
-1357 SVLYLTRALDK
+1357 SVLHLTRALEK

-1378 VTQLAQAAGTAERV
+1378 VTQLAQATGTGERV
-1392 RHPFQAMLWGL
+1392 RHPFQAMSWGL

-1423 SAAGVPALT
+1423 SPASVPALAEQ
-1432 DLLLH
+1432 LLH
-1437 ADQEDQIALRDGR
+1437 PDQENQVAWRNGR
-1450 RLAARLRPAAAAAA
+1450 RLAARLRPAAAATP
-1464 RPPQAL
+1464 PPQAL
-1470 SLPAPGIIDD
+1470 SLPAPGVIDD
-1480 LRLTGT
+1480 LQLTVA
-1486 PSRALAADEVRIQV
+1486 PSRGLAADEVRIQV

-1515 MYPGQDSR
+1515 MYPGQDDR

-1528 WECAGTVSEIGRA
+1528 WECAGTVSETGSG
-1541 VTDVSVGDEV
+1541 VTDVAVGDQV

-1562 VVTRSCLTAPKPARL
+1562 VVTRACLTAPKPARL

-1587 AYLTAYHALND
+1587 AYLTAYHALHD

-1635 AGSDAKRELLTRLGV
+1635 AGSDAKRQLLTELGV
-1650 EQVADSRSLAFAEAF
+1650 EQVADSRSLAFADAF
-1665 RPAVGEEGFDVICN
+1665 KPAVAEGFDVICN

-1706 ILENNPLPLGVF
+1706 ILDNNALPLGAF

-1740 GGVLRAAAALVD
+1740 GRVLRAVAALVD
-1752 KGALEAL
+1752 EGALEAL

-1769 ADAFRLM
+1769 ADAFRLI

-1784 VVLSFGQAPAT
+1784 VVLSFGQSSVT
-1795 AVGPRGRAVTVH
+1795 AGGPRGRSVTVH
-1807 ADGTYLITGGAGGIG
+1807 ADGTYLVTGGAGGIG
-1822 GRLALW
+1822 GQLALW

-1840 GRSALPEPDATPDE
+1840 GRSALPEQDAVVSET
-1854 NHPQAAAVAVLRQL
+1854 HPQATAVAVLRQL
-1868 RERGVHVT
+1868 RERGVNVT
-1876 YEAVDVADAQAMR
+1876 YKAVDVADAR
-1889 AMLDSR
+1889 AMQATLESR
-1895 RRTGLPPVRGVFH
+1895 RRAGMPPVRGVFH
-1908 AAGVIDYTPLS
+1908 AAGVIDYTLLS

-1934 TGAWNLHRLLHEESV
+1934 SGAWNLHRLLREESV

-1988 LPATVVN
+1988 LSGTVVN

-2006 RKEQQDERTL
+2006 RKEQEEERTL
-2016 LPQGMASFSP
+2016 LPHGMTSFSP
-2026 AEGLAL
+2026 DDGLSV
-2032 LGRILAEGRVHT
+2032 LGRILAEGRLHT
-2044 AVLPADWPAWARAYP
+2044 AVLPADWRAWARAYP
-2059 SAATAPLLQH
+2059 SAAAAPLVQH
-2069 LTGGDRPAP
+2069 LTNRDQSAYPTPAP
-2078 QAPAREERAAEPAAP
+2078 EQQKTEPRLSSQVTEP
-2093 SRVPAPAAPSRVAEP
+2093 DMSRRVASAPAAAPTASAAVAEP
-2108 AAPSPAAEPAVP
+2108 
-2120 HPATPGPVPA
+2120 PATDRIAPQTTAPA
-2130 QAAPAAAPEPVAA
+2130 QAAP
-2143 ARPAPQAPAAVQA
+2143 
-2156 APSGELLD
+2156 STELLD

-2176 RPERVNTNRPLN
+2176 RPERVNINRPLN

-2196 AVELRNRIERRYQ
+2196 AVELRNRVERRYQVKLPMVQLLKNGTITTVAQALASELEPVEEESDTKADDSATPVAATGSTPPVAEVTSVEASLESQASAAAEPSLPGARASQAPEAAQAPPTDELLDFLKQEVAVVMGLRPERVNINRPLNRLGMDSLMAVELRNRVERRYQ

-2224 TVAQALATEL
+2224 TVAQALA
-2234 EPAAG
+2234 
-2239 LADTAPDS
+2239 
-2247 PAAPAATADTPAE
+2247 
-2260 AAAASRIAPTPEAAS
+2260 
-2275 PAAPAADA
+2275 
-2283 PQAPPSGELLDF
+2283 
-2295 LKQEVAVVMGLR
+2295 
-2307 PERVNTNRP
+2307 N
-2316 LNRLGM
+2316 
-2322 DSLMAVELRNRIER
+2322 
-2336 RYQVKLPMVQLLK
+2336 
-2349 DGTITTVAQ
+2349 
-2358 ALATELNSADASA
+2358 ELNSADASA

>member
-1 MPHDSTRA
+1 MPHDPARA
-9 ADTASEPVAI
+9 AETASEPIAI

-31 PEQLWDMLIQGR
+31 PEQLWDMLLQGR
-43 DAITDIPPERYDID
+43 DAISDIPPERYDID

-81 DAFDTEFFGISPRE
+81 DAFDAEFFGISPRE

-139 YWHLQYGDRDQLDLY
+139 YWHLQYNDRDQLDLY

-203 ECSLAIAGGV
+203 ECPLAIAGGV

-223 VYSGAGMLAAD
+223 VYSGAGMLASD

-307 NAGVDP
+307 NAGVNP

-331 VELQALADIVGRRTP
+331 VELQALADIVGPRTP
-346 DRRCLV
+346 DQRCLV
-352 GSVKTNIGHA
+352 GSVKTNVGHA

-408 ATPLP
+408 AVPLP
-413 ERDRPAIAGVSSF
+413 ERDRPVVAGVSSF

-440 PEQATRATDA
+440 PEPATHATDPRTPA
-450 RSPVARSE
+450 ARSE

-478 DHLDGPGARHT
+478 DHLDGPGAQHS
-489 LRDICY
+489 LRDIAH
-495 SAAIRRTPHDA
+495 SAGLRRTPHDA
-506 RLALPAESHAEA
+506 RLALPADSHVEA
-518 AAALRGFA
+518 VAALRGFV

-537 DYTDPAAAPR
+537 DYTNPETAPR
-547 VAFVFPGQGSQ
+547 IAFVFPGQGSQ
-558 WPGMGRELLESEPVF
+558 WPGMGRELLDSEPVF
-573 RQTMEA
+573 RQAMHA
-579 CDAAIKTETGWSVIE
+579 CDDAIKTETGWSVIE

-645 AYVSGALSLS
+645 AYISGALSLP

-671 TGRGTMAWVALPAD
+671 SGRGTMAWVALPAD

-691 TGHEDKVAVAAI
+691 AGHEDTVAVAAI

-718 RLVLARLDDR
+718 NQVLAGLDAR
-728 GVDNRLVNVDFASH
+728 GVDNRRVNVDFASH

-749 REDLLAELSRLTPR
+749 REDLLAELSHLAPR

-786 YWVRNIRRPVDF
+786 YWVRNIRQPVDF
-798 VGAVRGQLDLGETV
+798 IGAVRGQLDFGDTL

-825 IRETSRTATGADTTA
+825 IRETSRLATGADTTA
-840 VGSLRRHSDERGAL
+840 VGSLRRHSDERTCL
-854 LTSAAALHTAGADL
+854 LTSAAALHTAGVGL
-868 DLGRLTAGG
+868 DLSALTAGG

-892 WISRDHTPEAP
+892 WISRTPTP
-903 GAAAPAAPAAP
+903 TAPAAAKPAAP
-914 EPARQPAHP
+914 EPAGQPAHP
-923 LLGRPVPAEGTTRI
+923 LLGRPLPAEGTTRT

-949 LRDHRI
+949 LRDHCI

-964 AHLELIGAAAR
+964 AHLELIGAAVR
-975 TELGP
+975 TELDTGA
-980 GTLSVSDVRYRRALF
+980 LSVSDVHYHRALF
-995 LEEDGPAPEVRVTL
+995 LDEDGPAPEVRVTL
-1009 TPSADASLHCRVHS
+1009 TPNPDASLHCRIYS
-1023 RDAETGDWILH
+1023 LDAETGDWILH
-1034 TEATARAVPG
+1034 TEATARALPV
-1044 DTPQPDEPLRSIRAR
+1044 DAAQPDEPLRTIRAR
-1059 LPQHQDADDFYPWNA
+1059 LPQHQNADDFYPWNA

-1079 WNGAFQGITELW
+1079 WNGTFQSITDLW
-1091 RTDGEVLARLSC
+1091 RTDGEVLARLTC
-1103 PATLLDGLARHHF
+1103 PAALVDSLALHHF

-1131 RPLTAPG
+1131 RPLTAPSE
-1138 DEGVFVLGG
+1138 EGVFVLGG
-1147 IDEVRFHQQPPASL
+1147 IDEVRFYQQPPTSL

-1181 IRADDGRLIAEMR
+1181 IRADDGRLIAQMR

-1205 PALLNPDTEDSVTPP
+1205 PALLNPHTEDSVTPP
-1220 HASGT
+1220 RT
-1225 SASPRSGELDTWLHS
+1225 PDTPASPGSSDRDTWLHT

-1246 PLPAPDTTGGD
+1246 PPPAPTTATTV

-1262 LVLTDSGSTGRAL
+1262 LVLTDSGSTGRSL

-1290 GGAGRLAGGGDRY
+1290 TGAGRLAGGGERY
-1303 RIDPSKEEHYREVL
+1303 RIDPAKEEHYREVL
-1317 GDVARYGACRGV
+1317 GDVARYGACRGII
-1329 VHLWALDAQAGLDAT
+1329 HLWALDAQAGLDAT
-1344 PTEIRRAQLLAAH
+1344 PTEIRRTQLLAAH
-1357 SVLYLTRALDK
+1357 SVLYLTRAL
-1368 EPLGH
+1368 EQNPLGH

-1378 VTQLAQAAGTAERV
+1378 ATQLAQATGTAERV
-1392 RHPFQAMLWGL
+1392 RHPFQATLWGL

-1410 APALNPRLVDLDR
+1410 APALTPRLVDLDH
-1423 SAAGVPALT
+1423 SAASVSALT
-1432 DLLLH
+1432 EMLLH

-1450 RLAARLRPAAAAAA
+1450 RLAARLRPAAASA

-1470 SLPAPGIIDD
+1470 SLPAPGVIDD
-1480 LRLTGT
+1480 LQLIET
-1486 PSRALAADEVRIQV
+1486 PSRLLAADEVRIQV

-1515 MYPGQDSR
+1515 MYPGQDNK

-1528 WECAGTVSEIGRA
+1528 WECAGTVSETGSA
-1541 VTDVSVGDEV
+1541 VTDVTVGDEV

-1562 VVTRSCLTAPKPARL
+1562 VVTRACLTAPKPARL
-1577 TAAEAATLPA
+1577 TSAEAATLPA

-1598 MARLERGQKILIH
+1598 MARLERGQKVLIH

-1635 AGSDAKRELLTRLGV
+1635 AGSDAKRELLTELGV

-1665 RPAVGEEGFDVICN
+1665 KPALGEEGFDVICN

-1706 ILENNPLPLGVF
+1706 ILDNNALPLGAF

-1731 MIQHAPERA
+1731 MIQHVPERA
-1740 GGVLRAAAALVD
+1740 GGVLRAAASLVD

-1784 VVLSFGQAPAT
+1784 IVLSFGQASAAAT
-1795 AVGPRGRAVTVH
+1795 GPRGRAVTVH
-1807 ADGTYLITGGAGGIG
+1807 ADGTYLITGGVGGIG
-1822 GRLALW
+1822 GQLALW

-1840 GRSALPEPDATPDE
+1840 GRSALPEHDAAADE
-1854 NHPQAAAVAVLRQL
+1854 SHPQAAAVTVLRQL

-1876 YEAVDVADAQAMR
+1876 YEAVDVSDAQAMQ
-1889 AMLDSR
+1889 AVLESR

-1919 DMSGAEMDRVLAAKV
+1919 DMSGTEMDRVLAAKV
-1934 TGAWNLHRLLHEESV
+1934 SGAWNLHRLLREESV

-2006 RKEQQDERTL
+2006 RKEQQEERTL

-2026 AEGLAL
+2026 ADGLAL
-2032 LGRILAEGRVHT
+2032 LGLILAEGRVHT
-2044 AVLPADWPAWARAYP
+2044 AVLPTDWPAWARAYP
-2059 SAATAPLLQH
+2059 SAATAPLLQY
-2069 LTGGDRPAP
+2069 LTGDDRQR
-2078 QAPAREERAAEPAAP
+2078 QAPARAEYRAEPSTPPAATEPAEPRAATPP
-2093 SRVPAPAAPSRVAEP
+2093 SV
-2108 AAPSPAAEPAVP
+2108 
-2120 HPATPGPVPA
+2120 PVPVTA
-2130 QAAPAAAPEPVAA
+2130 STGPEPVAS
-2143 ARPAPQAPAAVQA
+2143 APVADTPQSPVSGQAV
-2156 APSGELLD
+2156 PSEELLD

-2176 RPERVNTNRPLN
+2176 RAERVNVNRPLN

-2234 EPAAG
+2234 NSERRS
-2239 LADTAPDS
+2239 DTAPNGAAAPAVTDGAS
-2247 PAAPAATADTPAE
+2247 AQAPVAPAASRPEAATADAE
-2260 AAAASRIAPTPEAAS
+2260 
-2275 PAAPAADA
+2275 PAAPVADT
-2283 PQAPPSGELLDF
+2283 PQSPVSGQAVPSEELLDF

-2307 PERVNTNRP
+2307 AERVNVNRP